1 MKKVMSLLLALVMAL
16 SLLPTAAWA
25 EGNEMAQEQEM
36 TAKEFIENSHAFT
49 WGEATYEWRFGALN
63 SPAGRMWHLYAAA
76 ESVSNDSLDG
86 WTDCGG
92 ESEPL
97 THLTEGTLEY
107 AAAAAMKNTW
117 ESLSDNA
124 AREVNQAEPNLV
136 WLADMMALEATA
148 YRVNEDVELAQTFL
162 NTNIKGIDGGSAT
175 LVPATN
181 VDDLMNAWYD
191 ADPSVRAALQKTVH
205 GAMVINGEEYTYNFT
220 QMLHRT
226 LNNNQGGDSGNQGG
240 NQGDQE
246 FEELKA
252 QLKNAGF
259 TAPQRAEITF
269 PEGLEQGV
277 DYDYTFQGTDL
288 RIVLKKKAND
298 GANWLKAVRCL
309 DDNSIGLTVRIDI
322 YGQSGDEYAE
332 TLNGNGGYEYIMGLT
347 QVNSKQFSGN
357 GEAPRTS
364 GGTSIATVN
373 RVDGLLT
380 IVPMADMNHHSFCVV
395 WGDENH
401 NVTRREMVNI
411 YITMEDGPFAVND
424 TYQQVSAISAE
435 RLANLITLDSEMEG
449 KWNVSYENGKILLV
463 AKETLENGNC
473 NIGELDWTKLAAP
486 EGGYTW
492 QGWKDKTGSGS
503 SSSQDAITFGCW
515 VQNGHC
521 NNNMIFQVTWKD
533 ADGRELVEELNILA
547 TSSGKPYYARVTL
560 GGKTAKAIDNL
571 GLDADKL
578 RDAGIHFTYDK
589 DLGYF
594 HAYYDKDRMPD
605 YDALVGTIITLMP
618 PEGAV
623 TFRRVH
629 EDGNGDPRCDNE
641 DMTQRTQGMLEN
653 EKLFRVEDGSEEA
666 VRARSIPLVE
676 TQEFGLD
683 GIRVCMSRTRN
694 YRSVTVAW
702 YDENGNVIGIDYVYG
717 QNDDFVQRTRL
728 KGVADVEGITDKN
741 ERGEVNAPVAV
752 GAEGA
757 ELICD
762 RYSQT
767 GDGRTQYFELTL
779 LRDSNKDGEK
789 TIYIPYGYFGL
800 RYEDIQDNL
809 NEQPEII
816 VHHYNADR
824 SGYKELKGRYTPQGI
839 AFDTKDFSPFTV
851 SLGGNQGG
859 EQGDF
864 EDAGDNVT
872 RYHLEDEGRV
882 CIIEGVNTS
891 IRQDIP
897 VELGIDWRR
906 SLGDVRV
913 IGIPVE
919 IVRALAQAGRNT
931 IVYGRYGIMTE
942 LTPTVLA
949 DIAGKLAKIPEN
961 ENNLLWIR
969 ADYRNCDAEQ
979 GNAYAFRCLLWLGE
993 DDRNVYVT
1001 PEGSVLRIGIDN
1013 SERLAA
1019 DGTKFVVYTPNQDDK
1034 LTTDNGL
1041 TVDYFKRTKAEF
1053 SDLYHDYEQFMVNT
1067 RSGGVFVVAPEE
1079 YKLQMEWPW
1088 PGLNGDNDG
1097 GDNIGEFQCWTDGKD
1112 WNGETDMR
1120 YMVIHSLRNM
1130 DGGQDVIELG
1140 VNWRSRDIGD
1150 VQNVGI
1156 TPEVLNEMAAAEK
1169 PVVLYGVWNVGM
1181 TIPAAAISDMAAKL
1195 TAMNQGKSENLAL
1208 LWLKVEYCNCD
1219 GPAGNAYAFCVRAYL
1234 GDTHYVLPENL
1245 NYTFRLD
1252 GQVNNYKAFTLYCPE
1267 DQDEVGTALVEQKND
1282 ISYTDERDQS
1292 GNNSWRVYE
1301 FTANHDGMFVIA
1313 PVDYSVKQN
1322 WPWYGVPLPRWHP
1335 SDEAIKPTQADAAL
1349 QALYDNDAFGENGF
1363 KFPVLDLDI
1372 HFTFP
1377 VELKEWKEGCGNDWD
1392 YRLIQEPAAG
1402 RVTIKVNLGS
1412 RDRWEKAVRNSN
1424 DGALSDG
1431 VFFGYYF
1438 GNSTNEKPMDYGFD
1452 WYGGGVEQIT
1462 SSFSLSENFEHTN
1475 ALHLAALNQKTANST
1490 MLTMSR
1496 EGENWWVILVM
1507 SDGKTSIANAAAKY
1521 ALQLKIEATE
1531 DVSII
1536 VGADNGVPADKE
1548 RIHVTGL
1555 HSDWTA
1561 IVPTDGSVFLR
1572 TIAGKNYD
1580 SAGTDNQNKIGTL
1593 TVDAPAGYTLKEWTS
1608 THEYEPGATNS
1619 APLQKDRFQTVKFLW
1634 GKDGA
1639 PDILE
1644 NVVVECQNSREVFFE
1659 LEEGNVKVKIPTEQE
1674 ILPAA
1679 KQRVLE
1685 DNGITVT
1692 YDESNGYFVTAVDA
1706 HKIKDIAQ
1714 LETKLTV
1721 PAPAGAVAYTAY
1733 FFGGDTNPTNWV
1745 GEMTK
1750 AKQAMDE
1757 ATPISI
1763 EKEGLPSIALIQLRE
1778 IPLENGITVY
1788 YAGTQMYDCR
1798 VIRWLDKDGKILEYS
1813 CIYGRNGDLSTAVD
1827 TKTVA
1832 QAPTTAVD
1840 VPTLVGAGELYC
1852 DITPQTKMDNQLFLL
1867 LRVSEGT
1874 EIGPDGVAIYLPY
1887 SDFGMTAE
1895 QGLALAALG
1904 IKPVVW
1910 HYLNESCTEKEII
1923 EGEYT
1928 AAGIKFVTHG
1938 FSPFLINAVQTAGG
1952 ETGGGETGG
1961 TGTGGGSTGGGSTG
1975 GSTGGGLSSGWS
1987 GPQGWTLKTSDKA
2000 ASATDYSG
2008 GIYGLTFK
2016 SSASF
2021 ASFRGVQVDGKTI
2034 AAKNYI
2040 AEAGSIEVYL
2050 KAVYLQTLKDG
2061 KHTVTILSSEGNVT
2075 MEFTVGG
2082 VNTSPT
2088 TGDMGVALYAVL
2100 ALSSI
2105 GGMAVLPRRR
2115 REK

>member
-124 AREVNQAEPNLV
+124 AQEVNQAEPNLV

-191 ADPSVRAALQKTVH
+191 AGPSVRAALQKTVH

-226 LNNNQGGDSGNQGG
+226 LNNNQGGDSGGDSGNQGG
-240 NQGDQE
+240 NQGNQE

-252 QLKNAGF
+252 RLKDAGF
-259 TAPQRAEITF
+259 KAPEPGKVQITF
-269 PEGLEQGV
+269 PEGLVRGV
-277 DYDYTFQGTDL
+277 DYEYTLEDTDL

-298 GANWLKAVRCL
+298 GANWLEAVRRL
-309 DDNSIGLTVRIDI
+309 DDNSIGLNVRIDI
-322 YGQSGDEYAE
+322 CGQSGDEYVE
-332 TLNGNGGYEYIMGLT
+332 TINGNGSYEYIMGLKE
-347 QVNSKQFSGN
+347 VNSKQFSGN
-357 GEAPRTS
+357 GRTS
-364 GGTSIATVN
+364 GGASIATVN

-395 WGDENH
+395 WGDANR

-435 RLANLITLDSEMEG
+435 RLKNLITLDTGMQD

-463 AKETLENGNC
+463 AREGALNEVSGNLTLGW
-473 NIGELDWTKLAAP
+473 LDWTKLTPP

-515 VQNGHC
+515 VQNGYC

-605 YDALVGTIITLMP
+605 YDALVGTLITLMP

-702 YDENGNVIGIDYVYG
+702 YDKNGNVIGIDYVYG

-728 KGVADVEGITDKN
+728 KGVAGVEGITDKN
-741 ERGEVNAPVAV
+741 ECGEVNAPVAV

-762 RYSQT
+762 RYPQA
-767 GDGRTQYFELTL
+767 GNNRTQYFELTL
-779 LRDSNKDGEK
+779 LQDSHQDSNK

-800 RYEDIQDNL
+800 RYEDIQGNL
-809 NEQPEII
+809 DKQPEII
-816 VHHYNADR
+816 VHHYNANR
-824 SGYKELKGRYTPQGI
+824 SRYDELKGRYTPQGI

-851 SLGGNQGG
+851 SLGGSQGG
-859 EQGDF
+859 EHSGVNLSNGPGRGMMISSGM
-864 EDAGDNVT
+864 EDGWLF
-872 RYHLEDEGRV
+872 YDEGW
-882 CIIEGVNTS
+882 GVQGEFVGPNH
-891 IRQDIP
+891 IP
-897 VELGIDWRR
+897 AFRLGMDHQWF
-906 SLGDVRV
+906 LL
-913 IGIPVE
+913 
-919 IVRALAQAGRNT
+919 AL
-931 IVYGRYGIMTE
+931 
-942 LTPTVLA
+942 
-949 DIAGKLAKIPEN
+949 
-961 ENNLLWIR
+961 ENNGSTTPPKLVFNRPEFCGNDVQIEYLGLSAAESYHVYAVDFAWQIDQECTVHGSI
-969 ADYRNCDAEQ
+969 DY
-979 GNAYAFRCLLWLGE
+979 GN
-993 DDRNVYVT
+993 
-1001 PEGSVLRIGIDN
+1001 GSRSDIDLIF
-1013 SERLAA
+1013 EPR
-1019 DGTKFVVYTPNQDDK
+1019 Y
-1034 LTTDNGL
+1034 
-1041 TVDYFKRTKAEF
+1041 
-1053 SDLYHDYEQFMVNT
+1053 
-1067 RSGGVFVVAPEE
+1067 
-1079 YKLQMEWPW
+1079 
-1088 PGLNGDNDG
+1088 
-1097 GDNIGEFQCWTDGKD
+1097 GDNIGEFECRTDGKD
-1112 WNGETDMR
+1112 WNGETDLR
-1120 YMVIHSLRNM
+1120 YMVIKSLCNM

-1140 VNWRSRDIGD
+1140 VNWRSREIGD

-1169 PVVLYGVWNVGM
+1169 SVVLYGAWNVGM
-1181 TIPAAAISDMAAKL
+1181 TIPAAAVSDMAAKL
-1195 TAMNQGKSENLAL
+1195 TAMNQGKSENPAL

-1252 GQVNNYKAFTLYCPE
+1252 GQVNNYEAFTLYCPE
-1267 DQDEVGTALVEQKND
+1267 DQDEVGTALVEQKNN

-1292 GNNSWRVYE
+1292 SDDSWRVYE
-1301 FTANHDGMFVIA
+1301 FAANHDGMFVIA

-1392 YRLIQEPAAG
+1392 YRLIEEPSAG
-1402 RVTIKVNLGS
+1402 RITIKVNMGS
-1412 RDRWEKAVRNSN
+1412 RDRWENAVRNSN

-1496 EGENWWVILVM
+1496 EGENWGIILVM
-1507 SDGKTSIANAAAKY
+1507 NNEETSIANAAAKY

-1548 RIHVTGL
+1548 RIHVAGL
-1555 HSDWTA
+1555 HSDWKA
-1561 IVPTDGSVFLR
+1561 LVPADGSVFLR

-1608 THEYEPGATNS
+1608 THERGAGTTS
-1619 APLQKDRFQTVKFLW
+1619 SVPLQKDYFQTVKFLW
-1634 GKDGA
+1634 VKAGA

-1659 LEEGNVKVKIPTEQE
+1659 LEEGNVNVRIPTEQE

-1685 DNGITVT
+1685 DNGISVT
-1692 YDESNGYFVTAVDA
+1692 YDESNGYFVTAVDTR
-1706 HKIKDIAQ
+1706 KIKDVAQ
-1714 LETKLTV
+1714 LRAGMTL
-1721 PAPAGAVAYTAY
+1721 PAPEGAVAYKCYT
-1733 FFGGDTNPTNWV
+1733 FGGNGNPANAI
-1745 GEMTK
+1745 GEMDK
-1750 AKQAMDE
+1750 AKEVLAKADPALISE
-1757 ATPISI
+1757 A
-1763 EKEGLPSIALIQLRE
+1763 GLPSVDLIWLRDVK
-1778 IPLENGITVY
+1778 LENGITVY
-1788 YAGTQMYDCR
+1788 YAGAQMYDSTI
-1798 VIRWLDKDGKILEYS
+1798 VQWLDEDGNILEYS
-1813 CIYGRNGDLSTAVD
+1813 CIYGRNGALSTAVD

-1867 LRVSEGT
+1867 LRVGEGT

-1928 AAGIKFVTHG
+1928 AAGIRFVTKS

-1952 ETGGGETGG
+1952 NT
-1961 TGTGGGSTGGGSTG
+1961 GGSTGGGSTG
-1975 GSTGGGLSSGWS
+1975 GGTGTGGGNTGGGSSGGGSTGGGSSSGWS

-2021 ASFRGVQVDGKTI
+2021 ASFQGVQVDGKTI

-2100 ALSSI
+2100 ALGSI

>member
-63 SPAGRMWHLYAAA
+63 SPAGGMWHLYAAA

-107 AAAAAMKNTW
+107 AAAAAMKITW

-124 AREVNQAEPNLV
+124 AQEVNQAEPNLV

-148 YRVNEDVELAQTFL
+148 YRVNEDVELAQKFL

-191 ADPSVRAALQKTVH
+191 AGPSVRAALQKTVH

-226 LNNNQGGDSGNQGG
+226 LNNNQGGDSGNQGEHSF
-240 NQGDQE
+240 DAE
-246 FEELKA
+246 TK
-252 QLKNAGF
+252 QLVDSGF
-259 TAPQRAEITF
+259 TAPKNVQISF
-269 PEGLEQGV
+269 PNGLERDV
-277 DYDYTFQGTDL
+277 DYDYTLEGMDL
-288 RIVLKKKAND
+288 RIVLRKTNG
-298 GANWLKAVRCL
+298 GANWIKAA
-309 DDNSIGLTVRIDI
+309 NSMEPGRIGLDMQIDVQ
-322 YGQSGDEYAE
+322 GEAGDEYAA
-332 TLNGNGGYEYIMGLT
+332 TVNGNGGFDYIMNLKK
-347 QVNSKQFSGN
+347 V
-357 GEAPRTS
+357 TS
-364 GGTSIATVN
+364 REFYWRDGKPCTGGGANIGSVN

-380 IVPMADMNHHSFCVV
+380 VVATADMNHHRFCVV
-395 WGDENH
+395 WGDQDGTITH
-401 NVTRREMVNI
+401 KEMVNI
-411 YITMEDGPFAVND
+411 YITMENGPFAVNAA
-424 TYQQVSAISAE
+424 YQQASAIPAE
-435 RLANLITLDSEMEG
+435 RLSSLVKQDEAMAE
-449 KWNVSYENGKILLV
+449 KWTVSCENGKLLL
-463 AKETLENGNC
+463 TPRDSLEDDNYC
-473 NIGELDWTKLAAP
+473 IGKLDWTKLAAP
-486 EGGYTW
+486 ESGYTLE
-492 QGWKDKTGSGS
+492 GWRRTDGNGSEGNGKI
-503 SSSQDAITFGCW
+503 ATPVYCRIENGC
-515 VQNGHC
+515 C
-521 NNNMIFQVTWKD
+521 YNNMIFQVTWKD

-560 GGKTAKAIDNL
+560 GGKTAKAIGNL

-578 RDAGIHFTYDK
+578 RGAGIHFTYDK

-605 YDALVGTIITLMP
+605 YDALVGTRITLTP

-629 EDGNGDPRCDNE
+629 EDGNGDPRCGNE
-641 DMTQRTQGMLEN
+641 DMTQRTQGILEN

-666 VRARSIPLVE
+666 VQARSIQLVQV
-676 TQEFGLD
+676 QEIRVD
-683 GIRVCMSRTRN
+683 GIRVCVSRTKN

-702 YDENGNVIGIDYVYG
+702 YDENGEVIGIDYVYG

-741 ERGEVNAPVAV
+741 ECGEVNAPVAV

-762 RYSQT
+762 RYPQA
-767 GDGRTQYFELTL
+767 GNNRTQYFELTL

-800 RYEDIQDNL
+800 RYEDIEGNL
-809 NEQPEII
+809 DEQPEII

-824 SGYKELKGRYTPQGI
+824 SDYEELKGRYTPQGI

-851 SLGGNQGG
+851 SLGGSQGG
-859 EQGDF
+859 EHSGVMLSNGPGRGMMISSGM
-864 EDAGDNVT
+864 EDGWLF
-872 RYHLEDEGRV
+872 YDEGW
-882 CIIEGVNTS
+882 GVQGEFVGPNH
-891 IRQDIP
+891 IP
-897 VELGIDWRR
+897 AFRLGMDNQWFLLALENNGSGKQPALTFDRP
-906 SLGDVRV
+906 DFCENN
-913 IGIPVE
+913 VE
-919 IVRALAQAGRNT
+919 IKYLGTSAGESFHVFEVDFRGQIDRACNVGGHIN
-931 IVYGRYGIMTE
+931 YGNGSRSDIDLIFEPRY
-942 LTPTVLA
+942 
-949 DIAGKLAKIPEN
+949 
-961 ENNLLWIR
+961 
-969 ADYRNCDAEQ
+969 
-979 GNAYAFRCLLWLGE
+979 
-993 DDRNVYVT
+993 
-1001 PEGSVLRIGIDN
+1001 
-1013 SERLAA
+1013 
-1019 DGTKFVVYTPNQDDK
+1019 
-1034 LTTDNGL
+1034 
-1041 TVDYFKRTKAEF
+1041 
-1053 SDLYHDYEQFMVNT
+1053 
-1067 RSGGVFVVAPEE
+1067 
-1079 YKLQMEWPW
+1079 
-1088 PGLNGDNDG
+1088 
-1097 GDNIGEFQCWTDGKD
+1097 GDNIGEFECWTDGKD

-1140 VNWRSRDIGD
+1140 VDWRHDETGGA

-1156 TPEVLNEMAAAEK
+1156 TPEVLNEMAKANK
-1169 PVVLYGVWNVGM
+1169 PVVLYGAWNVGM
-1181 TIPAAAISDMAAKL
+1181 TIPAAAVSDMAAKL

-1267 DQDEVGTALVEQKND
+1267 DQDEVGTALVEQKNN

-1292 GNNSWRVYE
+1292 SDDSWRVYE
-1301 FTANHDGMFVIA
+1301 FAANHDGMFVIA
-1313 PVDYSVKQN
+1313 PKVYDVKQN
-1322 WPWYGVPLPRWHP
+1322 WPWNGVPLPRWHP

-1363 KFPVLDLDI
+1363 KFPVLDEDI

-1377 VELKEWKEGCGNDWD
+1377 VELKEWEEGCGDDWD

-1424 DGALSDG
+1424 DSALSDG

-1438 GNSTNEKPMDYGFD
+1438 GNSTNEKPMNYGFD

-1496 EGENWWVILVM
+1496 EGENWGIILVM
-1507 SDGKTSIANAAAKY
+1507 NNEETSIANAAAKY

-1536 VGADNGVPADKE
+1536 VGADNGVPVAKE
-1548 RIHVTGL
+1548 RIHVTDL
-1555 HSDWTA
+1555 HGDWTA

-1572 TIAGKNYD
+1572 TVAGKDLD
-1580 SAGTDNQNKIGTL
+1580 SAGTYDQNKIGTL
-1593 TVDAPAGYTLKEWTS
+1593 TVDAPAGYTLKYWTS
-1608 THEYEPGATNS
+1608 THEYEPGATNA

-1659 LEEGNVKVKIPTEQE
+1659 LEEGNIKVKKPTEQE

-1679 KQRVLE
+1679 KKQVLE
-1685 DNGITVT
+1685 DNGISVT

-1706 HKIKDIAQ
+1706 HKIKDVAQ
-1714 LETKLTV
+1714 LRAGMTL
-1721 PAPAGAVAYTAY
+1721 PAPEGAVAYKCYT
-1733 FFGGDTNPTNWV
+1733 FGGNGNPANAI
-1745 GEMTK
+1745 GEMDK
-1750 AKQAMDE
+1750 ARNAMD
-1757 ATPISI
+1757 ATTPISI
-1763 EKEGLPSIALIQLRE
+1763 EEKGLPSVELIQLRE
-1778 IPLENGITVY
+1778 VELENGMKVY
-1788 YAGTQMYDCR
+1788 YAGSQMYNCMI
-1798 VIRWLDKDGKILEYS
+1798 VRWLDEGGNILEYS
-1813 CIYGRNGDLSTAVD
+1813 CIYGRNGNLSTAVD
-1827 TKTVA
+1827 TNTVT

-1840 VPTLVGAGELYC
+1840 VPTLVGEGKLYC
-1852 DITPQTKMDNQLFLL
+1852 DITPQTKMDNQMFLL
-1867 LRVSEGT
+1867 LRVGEGT

-1952 ETGGGETGG
+1952 ETGGG
-1961 TGTGGGSTGGGSTG
+1961 STG
-1975 GSTGGGLSSGWS
+1975 GSTGGGSSSGWS

-2100 ALSSI
+2100 ALGSI

>member
-605 YDALVGTIITLMP
+605 YDALVGTLITLMP

-702 YDENGNVIGIDYVYG
+702 YDETGNVIGIDYVYG

-728 KGVADVEGITDKN
+728 KGVAGVEGITDKN
-741 ERGEVNAPVAV
+741 ECGEVNAPVAV

-762 RYSQT
+762 RYPQA
-767 GDGRTQYFELTL
+767 GNNRTQYFELTL
-779 LRDSNKDGEK
+779 LRDSNKNGEK

-800 RYEDIQDNL
+800 RYEDIEGNL
-809 NEQPEII
+809 DEQPEII

-824 SGYKELKGRYTPQGI
+824 SDYEELKGRYTPQGI

-851 SLGGNQGG
+851 SLGGNQGKHSGVMLSNGPGRGILFSSGMDREGWLCYDKGWGVQG
-859 EQGDF
+859 EHVGPNGSIPAFRLGMDNQWFLLALENNGSTTPPKLVFNRPEFCGNDVQIKYLGTS
-864 EDAGDNVT
+864 AGDSFHVFEVDFRGQIDRACNVGGHIN
-872 RYHLEDEGRV
+872 YGNGNESD
-882 CIIEGVNTS
+882 
-891 IRQDIP
+891 
-897 VELGIDWRR
+897 VELIF
-906 SLGDVRV
+906 
-913 IGIPVE
+913 E
-919 IVRALAQAGRNT
+919 Q
-931 IVYGRYGIMTE
+931 RY
-942 LTPTVLA
+942 
-949 DIAGKLAKIPEN
+949 
-961 ENNLLWIR
+961 
-969 ADYRNCDAEQ
+969 
-979 GNAYAFRCLLWLGE
+979 
-993 DDRNVYVT
+993 
-1001 PEGSVLRIGIDN
+1001 
-1013 SERLAA
+1013 
-1019 DGTKFVVYTPNQDDK
+1019 
-1034 LTTDNGL
+1034 
-1041 TVDYFKRTKAEF
+1041 
-1053 SDLYHDYEQFMVNT
+1053 
-1067 RSGGVFVVAPEE
+1067 
-1079 YKLQMEWPW
+1079 
-1088 PGLNGDNDG
+1088 

-1130 DGGQDVIELG
+1130 DDGRKFIELG
-1140 VNWRSRDIGD
+1140 VNWRSREIGD

-1169 PVVLYGVWNVGM
+1169 SVVLYGAWNVGM
-1181 TIPAAAISDMAAKL
+1181 TIPAAAVSDMAAKL
-1195 TAMNQGKSENLAL
+1195 TAMNQGKSENPAL

-1252 GQVNNYKAFTLYCPE
+1252 GQVNNYEAFTLYCPE
-1267 DQDEVGTALVEQKND
+1267 DQDEVGTALVEQKNN

-1292 GNNSWRVYE
+1292 SDDSWRVYE
-1301 FTANHDGMFVIA
+1301 FAANHDGMFVIA

-1392 YRLIQEPAAG
+1392 YRLIEEPSAG
-1402 RVTIKVNLGS
+1402 RITIKVNMGS
-1412 RDRWEKAVRNSN
+1412 RDRWENAVRNSN

-1496 EGENWWVILVM
+1496 EGENWGIILVM
-1507 SDGKTSIANAAAKY
+1507 NNKETSIANAAAKY

-1572 TIAGKNYD
+1572 AKEGKD
-1580 SAGTDNQNKIGTL
+1580 FSSAGTDSQNKIGTL
-1593 TVDAPAGYTLKEWTS
+1593 TVDAPAGYTLKYWTS
-1608 THEYEPGATNS
+1608 THEYEPGATNA

-1659 LEEGNVKVKIPTEQE
+1659 LEEGNIKVKKPTEQE

-1679 KQRVLE
+1679 KRQVLE
-1685 DNGITVT
+1685 DNGISVK
-1692 YDESNGYFVTAVDA
+1692 YDEALGYFVTAVDTR
-1706 HKIKDIAQ
+1706 KIKDVAQ
-1714 LETKLTV
+1714 LRAGMTL
-1721 PAPAGAVAYTAY
+1721 PAPEGAVAYKCYT
-1733 FFGGDTNPTNWV
+1733 FGGNGNPANAI
-1745 GEMTK
+1745 GEMDK
-1750 AKQAMDE
+1750 AKEVLAKADPALISE
-1757 ATPISI
+1757 A
-1763 EKEGLPSIALIQLRE
+1763 GLPSVDLIWLRDVK
-1778 IPLENGITVY
+1778 LENGITVY
-1788 YAGTQMYDCR
+1788 YAGAQMYDST
-1798 VIRWLDKDGKILEYS
+1798 IIQWLDKDGNILEYS
-1813 CIYGRNGDLSTAVD
+1813 CIYGRNGALSTAVD

-1867 LRVSEGT
+1867 LRVGEGT
-1874 EIGPDGVAIYLPY
+1874 KIGPDGVAIYLPY

-1895 QGLALAALG
+1895 RGLALAALG

-1928 AAGIKFVTHG
+1928 AAGIRFVTKS

-1961 TGTGGGSTGGGSTG
+1961 GTGTGGGSTGGGTGTGGGNTGGGETGGGTGTGSGTGTGGGSTG
-1975 GSTGGGLSSGWS
+1975 GSTGGGSSSGWF

-2100 ALSSI
+2100 ALGSI

>member
-124 AREVNQAEPNLV
+124 AQEVNQAEPNLV

-162 NTNIKGIDGGSAT
+162 NTNIKSIDGGSAT

-181 VDDLMNAWYD
+181 VDGLMNAWYD

-226 LNNNQGGDSGNQGG
+226 LNNNQGGDSGNQGEHSF
-240 NQGDQE
+240 DAE
-246 FEELKA
+246 TKL
-252 QLKNAGF
+252 LVDSGF
-259 TAPQRAEITF
+259 TAPKNVQISF
-269 PEGLEQGV
+269 PNGLERGV
-277 DYDYTFQGTDL
+277 DYDYTLEGMDL
-288 RIVLKKKAND
+288 RIVLRKTNG
-298 GANWLKAVRCL
+298 GANWIKAA
-309 DDNSIGLTVRIDI
+309 NSMETGRIGLDMQIDVQ
-322 YGQSGDEYAE
+322 GEAGDEYAA
-332 TLNGNGGYEYIMGLT
+332 TVNGNGGFDYIMNLEK
-347 QVNSKQFSGN
+347 V
-357 GEAPRTS
+357 TS
-364 GGTSIATVN
+364 REFYWRDGKPCTGGGANIGSVN

-380 IVPMADMNHHSFCVV
+380 VVATADMNHHRFCVV
-395 WGDENH
+395 WGDQNGTITH
-401 NVTRREMVNI
+401 KEMVNI
-411 YITMEDGPFAVND
+411 YITMENGPFAVNAA
-424 TYQQVSAISAE
+424 YQQASAIPAE
-435 RLANLITLDSEMEG
+435 RSSSLVKLDEAMAE
-449 KWNVSYENGKILLV
+449 KWTVSCENGKILLV
-463 AKETLENGNC
+463 AKETLENGDC
-473 NIGELDWTKLAAP
+473 NIGELDWTKLTAP
-486 EGGYTW
+486 ESGYTLE
-492 QGWKDKTGSGS
+492 GWKRTDGDSSTGNGNAS
-503 SSSQDAITFGCW
+503 TPVYCRVENGC
-515 VQNGHC
+515 C
-521 NNNMIFQVTWKD
+521 YNNMIFQVTWKH

-571 GLDADKL
+571 GLDANKL

-605 YDALVGTIITLMP
+605 YDALVGTLITLMP

-653 EKLFRVEDGSEEA
+653 EKLFCVEDGSEEA

-702 YDENGNVIGIDYVYG
+702 YDKNGNVIGIDYVYG

-728 KGVADVEGITDKN
+728 KGVANVEGITDKN
-741 ERGEVNAPVAV
+741 EWGEVNAPVAV
-752 GAEGA
+752 GAKGA

-762 RYSQT
+762 RYPQA
-767 GDGRTQYFELTL
+767 GNNRTQYFELTL
-779 LRDSNKDGEK
+779 LQDSNKDGEK

-800 RYEDIQDNL
+800 RYEDIEGNL
-809 NEQPEII
+809 DEQPEII
-816 VHHYNADR
+816 VHHYNANR
-824 SGYKELKGRYTPQGI
+824 SRYDELKGRYTPQGI

-851 SLGGNQGG
+851 SLGGNQGKHSG
-859 EQGDF
+859 VMLSNGPGRGMMISSGM
-864 EDAGDNVT
+864 EDGWLF
-872 RYHLEDEGRV
+872 YDEGW
-882 CIIEGVNTS
+882 GVQGEFVGPNH
-891 IRQDIP
+891 IP
-897 VELGIDWRR
+897 AFRLGMDNQRF
-906 SLGDVRV
+906 LL
-913 IGIPVE
+913 
-919 IVRALAQAGRNT
+919 ALANNGSDKQPTLTFDRPEFCGNDVQIEYLGLSAAENYH
-931 IVYGRYGIMTE
+931 VYAVDFAWQIDQECTVHGNIDYGNGSRSDIDLIFEPRY
-942 LTPTVLA
+942 
-949 DIAGKLAKIPEN
+949 
-961 ENNLLWIR
+961 
-969 ADYRNCDAEQ
+969 
-979 GNAYAFRCLLWLGE
+979 
-993 DDRNVYVT
+993 
-1001 PEGSVLRIGIDN
+1001 
-1013 SERLAA
+1013 
-1019 DGTKFVVYTPNQDDK
+1019 
-1034 LTTDNGL
+1034 
-1041 TVDYFKRTKAEF
+1041 
-1053 SDLYHDYEQFMVNT
+1053 
-1067 RSGGVFVVAPEE
+1067 
-1079 YKLQMEWPW
+1079 
-1088 PGLNGDNDG
+1088 
-1097 GDNIGEFQCWTDGKD
+1097 GDNIGEFQCRTDGKD
-1112 WNGETDMR
+1112 WNGETDLR

-1130 DGGQDVIELG
+1130 DDDWKFIELG
-1140 VNWRSRDIGD
+1140 VDWRHDETGGA

-1156 TPEVLNEMAAAEK
+1156 TPEVLNEMAEANK
-1169 PVVLYGVWNVGM
+1169 PVVLYGAWKVGM
-1181 TIPAAAISDMAAKL
+1181 TIPAAAVSDMAAKL
-1195 TAMNQGKSENLAL
+1195 TAMNQGKSENPAL

-1245 NYTFRLD
+1245 NYTFRLN
-1252 GQVNNYKAFTLYCPE
+1252 GQVNNYEAFTLYCPE
-1267 DQDEVGTALVEQKND
+1267 DQDEVGTALVEQEND
-1282 ISYTDERDQS
+1282 ISYTDERGQS
-1292 GNNSWRVYE
+1292 SDDSRRVYE
-1301 FTANHDGMFVIA
+1301 FAANHDGMFVIA
-1313 PVDYSVKQN
+1313 PKVFDVKQN

-1335 SDEAIKPTQADAAL
+1335 SDEAIKPTRADETL

-1363 KFPVLDLDI
+1363 KFPVLDEDI

-1377 VELKEWKEGCGNDWD
+1377 VELKEWEEGCGDDWD

-1412 RDRWEKAVRNSN
+1412 RDRWERAVRNSN
-1424 DGALSDG
+1424 DSALSDG
-1431 VFFGYYF
+1431 VFFRYYF
-1438 GNSTNEKPMDYGFD
+1438 GNSDYQKPMNCGFD
-1452 WYGGGVEQIT
+1452 WYGGSAEVMRPTYELT
-1462 SSFSLSENFEHTN
+1462 ENYSHSN
-1475 ALHLAALNQKTANST
+1475 GIHLAALNQQTANST

-1496 EGENWWVILVM
+1496 AGERWQIILIM
-1507 SDGKTSIANAAAKY
+1507 DDHGTNIAGAAVKY
-1521 ALQLKIEATE
+1521 AFQLKIEATE

-1536 VGADNGVPADKE
+1536 MGADNGVPADNQ

-1561 IVPTDGSVFLR
+1561 LVPADGSVFLR

-1608 THEYEPGATNS
+1608 THERGAGTTNS
-1619 APLQKDRFQTVKFLW
+1619 VPLQKDYFQTVKFLW
-1634 GKDGA
+1634 VKAGA

-1644 NVVVECQNSREVFFE
+1644 NVVVECQNNKEVFFE
-1659 LEEGNVKVKIPTEQE
+1659 LEEGNVKVKIPTEQG

-1685 DNGITVT
+1685 DNGVTVT

-1706 HKIKDIAQ
+1706 HEIKDIAQ

-1721 PAPAGAVAYTAY
+1721 PAPRGAVAYKYYT
-1733 FFGGDTNPTNWV
+1733 FGGNGNPANAI
-1745 GEMTK
+1745 GEMDK
-1750 AKQAMDE
+1750 ARNAMD
-1757 ATPISI
+1757 ATTPISI
-1763 EKEGLPSIALIQLRE
+1763 EEKGLPSVELIQLRE
-1778 IPLENGITVY
+1778 VELENGMKVY
-1788 YAGTQMYDCR
+1788 YAGSQMYNCM
-1798 VIRWLDKDGKILEYS
+1798 VVRWLDEGGNILEYS
-1813 CIYGRNGDLSTAVD
+1813 CIYGRNGNLSTAVD
-1827 TKTVA
+1827 TNTVT

-1840 VPTLVGAGELYC
+1840 VPTLVGKGELYC
-1852 DITPQTKMDNQLFLL
+1852 DITPQTKMDNQMFLL
-1867 LRVSEGT
+1867 LRVGEGT
-1874 EIGPDGVAIYLPY
+1874 EIGPDGVVIYLPY

-1928 AAGIKFVTHG
+1928 AAGIRFVTKS

-1952 ETGGGETGG
+1952 ETGGGST
-1961 TGTGGGSTGGGSTG
+1961 GGSTGGGSTG
-1975 GSTGGGLSSGWS
+1975 GSTGGGSSSGWS

-2100 ALSSI
+2100 ALGSI

>member
-36 TAKEFIENSHAFT
+36 TAKEFIESSHAFT

-107 AAAAAMKNTW
+107 AAAAAMKKTW

-124 AREVNQAEPNLV
+124 AQEVNQAEPNLV

-148 YRVNEDVELAQTFL
+148 YRVNGDVELAQTFL

-181 VDDLMNAWYD
+181 VDGLMNAWYE

-226 LNNNQGGDSGNQGG
+226 LNNNQGGGSGGGSGNQGG

-246 FEELKA
+246 FEKLKA
-252 QLKNAGF
+252 QLKDAGF
-259 TAPQRAEITF
+259 KAPEPGKVQITF
-269 PEGLEQGV
+269 PEGLVRGV
-277 DYDYTFQGTDL
+277 DYEYTLQDTDL
-288 RIVLKKKAND
+288 RIILKKKAND
-298 GANWLKAVRCL
+298 GKNWLEAVRRL

-332 TLNGNGGYEYIMGLT
+332 TLNGNGGYEYIMGLKE
-347 QVNSKQFSGN
+347 VNSKQFSGN
-357 GEAPRTS
+357 GRTS
-364 GGTSIATVN
+364 GGASIATVN

-395 WGDENH
+395 WGDANH
-401 NVTRREMVNI
+401 NVTRKEMVNI

-435 RLANLITLDSEMEG
+435 RLKNLITLDTGMQD

-463 AKETLENGNC
+463 AREGALNEVSGNLTLGW
-473 NIGELDWTKLAAP
+473 LDWTKLTAP
-486 EGGYTW
+486 ESGYEW
-492 QGWKDKTGSGS
+492 QGWKDRTGSGS
-503 SSSQDAITFGCW
+503 SPSQDAITFGCW
-515 VQNGHC
+515 VQNGYC

-533 ADGRELVEELNILA
+533 KTTGRTLVEELNILA
-547 TSSGKPYYARVTL
+547 TSSGKPYYAGVTL
-560 GGKTAKAIDNL
+560 DGKTAQAIDSL
-571 GLDADKL
+571 GLDKTALNK
-578 RDAGIHFTYDK
+578 AGIQFTYDAE
-589 DLGYF
+589 LGYF

-605 YDALVGTIITLMP
+605 YDALVGTLITLTP

-623 TFRRVH
+623 RFRRVN
-629 EDGNGDPRCDNE
+629 EDGNGDPRCGDA
-641 DMTQRTQGMLEN
+641 DMTRRTQGMLEN
-653 EKLFRVEDGSEEA
+653 EAAFSVDDKSGEA
-666 VRARSIPLVE
+666 LWARSIPLVG

-694 YRSVTVAW
+694 YRSITVAW
-702 YDENGNVIGIDYVYG
+702 YDKDNKVIGIDYVYG

-728 KGVADVEGITDKN
+728 KGVADVDGITDKN

-752 GAEGA
+752 GAAGA

-762 RYSQT
+762 RYPQT

-779 LRDSNKDGEK
+779 LRDGNKERDK

-824 SGYKELKGRYTPQGI
+824 SGYKEFEGRYTPQGI

-851 SLGGNQGG
+851 SLGGSQGG
-859 EQGDF
+859 EHSGVMLSNGPGRGMMISSGMDREGWLF
-864 EDAGDNVT
+864 
-872 RYHLEDEGRV
+872 YDEGW
-882 CIIEGVNTS
+882 GVQGEFVGPNH
-891 IRQDIP
+891 IP
-897 VELGIDWRR
+897 AFRLGMDNQWF
-906 SLGDVRV
+906 LL
-913 IGIPVE
+913 
-919 IVRALAQAGRNT
+919 AL
-931 IVYGRYGIMTE
+931 
-942 LTPTVLA
+942 
-949 DIAGKLAKIPEN
+949 
-961 ENNLLWIR
+961 ENNGSGKQPALTFDRPDFCENDVQIEYLGLSAAESYHVYAVDFAWQIDQECTVHGNI
-969 ADYRNCDAEQ
+969 DY
-979 GNAYAFRCLLWLGE
+979 GN
-993 DDRNVYVT
+993 
-1001 PEGSVLRIGIDN
+1001 GSRSDIDLIF
-1013 SERLAA
+1013 EPR
-1019 DGTKFVVYTPNQDDK
+1019 Y
-1034 LTTDNGL
+1034 
-1041 TVDYFKRTKAEF
+1041 
-1053 SDLYHDYEQFMVNT
+1053 
-1067 RSGGVFVVAPEE
+1067 
-1079 YKLQMEWPW
+1079 
-1088 PGLNGDNDG
+1088 
-1097 GDNIGEFQCWTDGKD
+1097 GDNIGEFQCRTDGKD
-1112 WNGETDMR
+1112 WNGETDLR

-1130 DGGQDVIELG
+1130 GGGQDAIELG
-1140 VNWRSRDIGD
+1140 VNWRSREIGD

-1156 TPEVLNEMAAAEK
+1156 TPGVLNEMAAAEK
-1169 PVVLYGVWNVGM
+1169 SVVLYGAWNVGM
-1181 TIPAAAISDMAAKL
+1181 TIPAAAVSDMAAKL
-1195 TAMNQGKSENLAL
+1195 TAMNQGKSENPAL

-1267 DQDEVGTALVEQKND
+1267 DQDEVSTALVEQEND
-1282 ISYTDERDQS
+1282 ISYTDERGQS
-1292 GNNSWRVYE
+1292 SDDSWRVYE
-1301 FTANHDGMFVIA
+1301 FAANHDGMFVIA
-1313 PVDYSVKQN
+1313 PVDYHMSQS
-1322 WPWYGVPLPRWHP
+1322 WPWWGVPTPTWHP
-1335 SDEAIKPTQADAAL
+1335 SDKAIKPTQADAAL
-1349 QALYDNDAFGENGF
+1349 QALYDDDAFGENGF
-1363 KFPVLDLDI
+1363 KFPVLDEDI
-1372 HFTFP
+1372 HFIFP
-1377 VELKEWKEGCGNDWD
+1377 VELKAWKEGCGNDWD
-1392 YRLIQEPAAG
+1392 YRLIQEPSAG

-1412 RDRWEKAVRNSN
+1412 RDRWENAVRNSN

-1475 ALHLAALNQKTANST
+1475 ALHLATLNQKTANST

-1496 EGENWWVILVM
+1496 EGENWGIILVM
-1507 SDGKTSIANAAAKY
+1507 NNKETSIANAAAKY

-1548 RIHVTGL
+1548 RIHVTDL
-1555 HSDWTA
+1555 HGDWTA

-1572 TIAGKNYD
+1572 TVAGKDID
-1580 SAGTDNQNKIGTL
+1580 SAGTYNDSNKLGEL
-1593 TVDAPAGYTLKEWTS
+1593 TVDAPDGYTLKYWTS
-1608 THEYEPGATNS
+1608 THEYGKGTTNP
-1619 APLQKDRFQTVKFLW
+1619 APLQKDYFQTVKFLW
-1634 GKDGA
+1634 VKPGA

-1644 NVVVECQNSREVFFE
+1644 NVVVECQNNKEVFFD
-1659 LEEGNVKVKIPTEQE
+1659 LEKDGYKVTIPKEQQV
-1674 ILPAA
+1674 LSDA
-1679 KQRVLE
+1679 KQQVLE

-1721 PAPAGAVAYTAY
+1721 PAPAGAVAYKYYT
-1733 FFGGDTNPTNWV
+1733 FGGDTNPTNWV

-1798 VIRWLDKDGKILEYS
+1798 VIRWLDKDGNILEYS
-1813 CIYGRNGDLSTAVD
+1813 CIYGRNGNLSTAVD
-1827 TKTVA
+1827 TNTVT

-1840 VPTLVGAGELYC
+1840 VPTLVGEGELYC
-1852 DITPQTKMDNQLFLL
+1852 DITPQTKMDNQMFLL
-1867 LRVSEGT
+1867 LRVGEGT

-1952 ETGGGETGG
+1952 ETGGG
-1961 TGTGGGSTGGGSTG
+1961 STGGGS
-1975 GSTGGGLSSGWS
+1975 SSGWS

-2021 ASFRGVQVDGKTI
+2021 ASFQGVQVDGKTI

-2100 ALSSI
+2100 ALGSI

>member
-36 TAKEFIENSHAFT
+36 TAKEFIESSHAFT

-117 ESLSDNA
+117 ESLSGNA
-124 AREVNQAEPNLV
+124 AQKVNQAEPNLV

-148 YRVNEDVELAQTFL
+148 YRVNEDVERAQTFL
-162 NTNIKGIDGGSAT
+162 NTYIKGIDGGSAT

-181 VDDLMNAWYD
+181 VDDLMNAWYE

-252 QLKNAGF
+252 RLKDAGF
-259 TAPQRAEITF
+259 TAPKEVDISF
-269 PEGLEQGV
+269 PEGLVRGV
-277 DYDYTFQGTDL
+277 DYEYTLEDTDL

-298 GANWLKAVRCL
+298 GANWLEAVRRL
-309 DDNSIGLTVRIDI
+309 DDNSIGLNVQIDI
-322 YGQSGDEYAE
+322 CGQSGDEYVE
-332 TLNGNGGYEYIMGLT
+332 TINGNGSYEYIMGLKE
-347 QVNSKQFSGN
+347 VNSKQFSGN
-357 GEAPRTS
+357 GRTS
-364 GGTSIATVN
+364 GGASIATVN

-395 WGDENH
+395 WGDANH

-435 RLANLITLDSEMEG
+435 RLKNLITLDTGMQD
-449 KWNVSYENGKILLV
+449 KWAVSHENGKILLV
-463 AKETLENGNC
+463 AREGALNEVSGNLTLGR
-473 NIGELDWTKLAAP
+473 LDWTKLTAP
-486 EGGYTW
+486 ESGYAW

-503 SSSQDAITFGCW
+503 SLSQDAITFGCW

-547 TSSGKPYYARVTL
+547 TSSGKPYYAGVTL
-560 GGKTAKAIDNL
+560 GGKTAKAIGDL
-571 GLDADKL
+571 GLDAGKL

-589 DLGYF
+589 ELGYF
-594 HAYYDKDRMPD
+594 HASYEKGRMPD
-605 YDALVGTIITLMP
+605 YDALVGTLITLMP

-653 EKLFRVEDGSEEA
+653 EKLFHVEDGSEEA

-728 KGVADVEGITDKN
+728 EGVAKVDGITDKN

-762 RYSQT
+762 RYPQT

-779 LRDSNKDGEK
+779 LRDGNKEGEK

-800 RYEDIQDNL
+800 RYEDIKDNL

-824 SGYKELKGRYTPQGI
+824 SGYKELEGRYTPQGI
-839 AFDTKDFSPFTV
+839 AFDTQDFSPFTV
-851 SLGGNQGG
+851 SLGGNQGKHVG
-859 EQGDF
+859 VMLSNGPGRGMMISSGM
-864 EDAGDNVT
+864 EDGWLF
-872 RYHLEDEGRV
+872 YDEGW
-882 CIIEGVNTS
+882 GV
-891 IRQDIP
+891 QGEHVGPDHIP
-897 VELGIDWRR
+897 AFRLGMDHQWF
-906 SLGDVRV
+906 LL
-913 IGIPVE
+913 
-919 IVRALAQAGRNT
+919 AL
-931 IVYGRYGIMTE
+931 
-942 LTPTVLA
+942 
-949 DIAGKLAKIPEN
+949 
-961 ENNLLWIR
+961 ENNGSTTPPKLVFNRPEFCGNDVQIEYLGLSAAESYHVYAVDFAWQIDQECTVHGNI
-969 ADYRNCDAEQ
+969 DY
-979 GNAYAFRCLLWLGE
+979 GN
-993 DDRNVYVT
+993 
-1001 PEGSVLRIGIDN
+1001 GSRSDIDLIF
-1013 SERLAA
+1013 EPR
-1019 DGTKFVVYTPNQDDK
+1019 Y
-1034 LTTDNGL
+1034 
-1041 TVDYFKRTKAEF
+1041 
-1053 SDLYHDYEQFMVNT
+1053 
-1067 RSGGVFVVAPEE
+1067 
-1079 YKLQMEWPW
+1079 
-1088 PGLNGDNDG
+1088 
-1097 GDNIGEFQCWTDGKD
+1097 GDNIGEFECRTDGKD
-1112 WNGETDMR
+1112 WNGETDLR
-1120 YMVIHSLRNM
+1120 YMVIKSLCNM

-1140 VNWRSRDIGD
+1140 VNWRSREIGD

-1156 TPEVLNEMAAAEK
+1156 TPEVLNEMAKANK
-1169 PVVLYGVWNVGM
+1169 PVVLYGAWNVGM
-1181 TIPAAAISDMAAKL
+1181 TIPAAAVSDMAAKL
-1195 TAMNQGKSENLAL
+1195 TAMNQSKSENPAL

-1292 GNNSWRVYE
+1292 SDDSWRVYE
-1301 FTANHDGMFVIA
+1301 FAANHDGMFVIA

-1377 VELKEWKEGCGNDWD
+1377 VELKEWKEGCGDDWD

-1412 RDRWEKAVRNSN
+1412 RDRWERAVRNSN

-1431 VFFGYYF
+1431 VFFRYYF
-1438 GNSTNEKPMDYGFD
+1438 GHSDHRQPMNYGFD
-1452 WYGGGVEQIT
+1452 WYGGKEKDVKPTYTLENEYY
-1462 SSFSLSENFEHTN
+1462 FSNGI
-1475 ALHLAALNQKTANST
+1475 HLATLNQQTSRSAI
-1490 MLTMSR
+1490 LTMSQ
-1496 EGENWWVILVM
+1496 EGEDWRIILAMNDEETTV
-1507 SDGKTSIANAAAKY
+1507 ANATAKY
-1521 ALQLKIEATE
+1521 AFQLKIEATAN
-1531 DVSII
+1531 VSMR
-1536 VGADNGVPADKE
+1536 VDTDNGVPADKE

-1555 HSDWTA
+1555 HDDWTA

-1572 TIAGKNYD
+1572 TVAGKDLD
-1580 SAGTDNQNKIGTL
+1580 SAGTYDDSNKLGEL
-1593 TVDAPAGYTLKEWTS
+1593 TVDAPDGYTLKYWTS
-1608 THEYEPGATNS
+1608 THEYGKGTTNP
-1619 APLQKDRFQTVKFLW
+1619 APLQKDYFQTVKFLW
-1634 GKDGA
+1634 VKPGA

-1644 NVVVECQNSREVFFE
+1644 NVVVECQNNKEVFFD
-1659 LEEGNVKVKIPTEQE
+1659 LEKDGYKVTIPKEQQV
-1674 ILPAA
+1674 LSDA
-1679 KQRVLE
+1679 KQQVLE

-1692 YDESNGYFVTAVDA
+1692 YDESNGYFVTTVDA

-1721 PAPAGAVAYTAY
+1721 PAPAGAVAYKYYT
-1733 FFGGDTNPTNWV
+1733 FGGDTNPTNWV

-1867 LRVSEGT
+1867 LRVGEGT

-1895 QGLALAALG
+1895 RGLVLAALG

-1928 AAGIKFVTHG
+1928 AAGIRFVTKS

-1952 ETGGGETGG
+1952 ETGGG
-1961 TGTGGGSTGGGSTG
+1961 S
-1975 GSTGGGLSSGWS
+1975 SSGWS
-1987 GPQGWTLKTSDKA
+1987 GPQVKTSDKA
-2000 ASATDYSG
+2000 VSATDYSG

-2100 ALSSI
+2100 ALGSI

>member
-107 AAAAAMKNTW
+107 AAAAAMKSTW

-124 AREVNQAEPNLV
+124 AQEVNQAEPNLV

-191 ADPSVRAALQKTVH
+191 AGLSVRAALQKTVH

-226 LNNNQGGDSGNQGG
+226 LNNNQGGDSGNQGEHSF
-240 NQGDQE
+240 DAE
-246 FEELKA
+246 TK
-252 QLKNAGF
+252 QLVDSGF
-259 TAPQRAEITF
+259 TAPKNVQISF
-269 PEGLEQGV
+269 PNGLERGV
-277 DYDYTFQGTDL
+277 DYDYTLEGMDL
-288 RIVLKKKAND
+288 RIVLRKTNG
-298 GANWLKAVRCL
+298 GANWIKAA
-309 DDNSIGLTVRIDI
+309 NSMETGRIGLDMQIDVQ
-322 YGQSGDEYAE
+322 GEAGDEYAA
-332 TLNGNGGYEYIMGLT
+332 TVNGNGGFDYIMNLEK
-347 QVNSKQFSGN
+347 V
-357 GEAPRTS
+357 TS
-364 GGTSIATVN
+364 RELYWRDGKPCAGGGANIGSVN

-380 IVPMADMNHHSFCVV
+380 VVATADMNHHRFCVV
-395 WGDENH
+395 WGDQNGTITH
-401 NVTRREMVNI
+401 KEMVNI
-411 YITMEDGPFAVND
+411 YITMENGPFAVNAA
-424 TYQQVSAISAE
+424 YQQASAIPAE
-435 RLANLITLDSEMEG
+435 RLSSLVKLDEAMAE
-449 KWNVSYENGKILLV
+449 KWTVSCENGKILLV
-463 AKETLENGNC
+463 AKETLENGDC

-486 EGGYTW
+486 ESGYTLE
-492 QGWKDKTGSGS
+492 GWKRTDGNGSEGNGKI
-503 SSSQDAITFGCW
+503 AMPVGCW

-521 NNNMIFQVTWKD
+521 NDNMIFQVTWKD

-578 RDAGIHFTYDK
+578 RGAGIHFTYDK

-605 YDALVGTIITLMP
+605 YDALVGTRITLTP

-629 EDGNGDPRCDNE
+629 EDGNGDPRCGNE
-641 DMTQRTQGMLEN
+641 DMTQRTQGILEN
-653 EKLFRVEDGSEEA
+653 EKTFHVEDGSEEA
-666 VRARSIPLVE
+666 VQARSIQLVQV
-676 TQEFGLD
+676 QEIRVD
-683 GIRVCMSRTRN
+683 GIRVCVSRTKN

-702 YDENGNVIGIDYVYG
+702 YDENGEVIGIDYVYG

-728 KGVADVEGITDKN
+728 KGVANVEGITDKN
-741 ERGEVNAPVAV
+741 ECGEVNAPVAV

-762 RYSQT
+762 RYPQA
-767 GDGRTQYFELTL
+767 GNNRTQYFELTL
-779 LRDSNKDGEK
+779 LQDSNKDGEK

-800 RYEDIQDNL
+800 RYEDIEGNL
-809 NEQPEII
+809 DEQPEII

-824 SGYKELKGRYTPQGI
+824 SDYEELKGRYTPQGI

-851 SLGGNQGG
+851 SLGGSQGG
-859 EQGDF
+859 EHSGVMLSNGPGRGMMISSGMEDGWLFYDEGWGVQGEHIGPNGSIPAFRLGMDHQWFLLALENNGSGKQPTLTFDRPDF
-864 EDAGDNVT
+864 CENNVEIKYLGTSAGDSFHVFEVDFRGQIDRACNVGGHIN
-872 RYHLEDEGRV
+872 YGNGNESD
-882 CIIEGVNTS
+882 
-891 IRQDIP
+891 
-897 VELGIDWRR
+897 VELIF
-906 SLGDVRV
+906 
-913 IGIPVE
+913 E
-919 IVRALAQAGRNT
+919 Q
-931 IVYGRYGIMTE
+931 RY
-942 LTPTVLA
+942 
-949 DIAGKLAKIPEN
+949 
-961 ENNLLWIR
+961 
-969 ADYRNCDAEQ
+969 
-979 GNAYAFRCLLWLGE
+979 
-993 DDRNVYVT
+993 
-1001 PEGSVLRIGIDN
+1001 
-1013 SERLAA
+1013 
-1019 DGTKFVVYTPNQDDK
+1019 
-1034 LTTDNGL
+1034 
-1041 TVDYFKRTKAEF
+1041 
-1053 SDLYHDYEQFMVNT
+1053 
-1067 RSGGVFVVAPEE
+1067 
-1079 YKLQMEWPW
+1079 
-1088 PGLNGDNDG
+1088 

-1112 WNGETDMR
+1112 WDDRTDMR

-1140 VNWRSRDIGD
+1140 VNWRSREIGD

-1156 TPEVLNEMAAAEK
+1156 TPEVLNEMAEANK
-1169 PVVLYGVWNVGM
+1169 PVVLYGAWNVGM
-1181 TIPAAAISDMAAKL
+1181 TIPAAAVSDMAAKL
-1195 TAMNQGKSENLAL
+1195 TAMNQGKSENPVL

-1292 GNNSWRVYE
+1292 SDDSWRVYE
-1301 FTANHDGMFVIA
+1301 FAANHDGMFVIA
-1313 PVDYSVKQN
+1313 PKVYDVKQN
-1322 WPWYGVPLPRWHP
+1322 WPWDGVPLPRWHP

-1363 KFPVLDLDI
+1363 KFPVLDEDI

-1377 VELKEWKEGCGNDWD
+1377 VELKEWEEGCGDDWD

-1402 RVTIKVNLGS
+1402 RITIKVNMGS
-1412 RDRWEKAVRNSN
+1412 RDRWENAVRNSN

-1496 EGENWWVILVM
+1496 EGENWGIILVM
-1507 SDGKTSIANAAAKY
+1507 NNEETSIANAAAKY

-1536 VGADNGVPADKE
+1536 VGADNGVPAAKE
-1548 RIHVTGL
+1548 RIRVTDL
-1555 HSDWTA
+1555 HGDWTA

-1572 TIAGKNYD
+1572 TVAGKDLD
-1580 SAGTDNQNKIGTL
+1580 SAGTYDQNKIGTL
-1593 TVDAPAGYTLKEWTS
+1593 TVDAPAGYTLKYWTS
-1608 THEYEPGATNS
+1608 THEYEPGATNA

-1692 YDESNGYFVTAVDA
+1692 YDESNGYFVTAVDTR
-1706 HKIKDIAQ
+1706 KIKDVAQ
-1714 LETKLTV
+1714 LRAGMTL
-1721 PAPAGAVAYTAY
+1721 PAPEGAVAYKCYT
-1733 FFGGDTNPTNWV
+1733 FGGNGNPANAI
-1745 GEMTK
+1745 GEMDK
-1750 AKQAMDE
+1750 AKEVLAKADPALISE
-1757 ATPISI
+1757 A
-1763 EKEGLPSIALIQLRE
+1763 GLPSVDLIWLRDVK
-1778 IPLENGITVY
+1778 LENGITVY
-1788 YAGTQMYDCR
+1788 YAGAQMYDSTI
-1798 VIRWLDKDGKILEYS
+1798 VQWLDKDGKILEYS

-1928 AAGIKFVTHG
+1928 AAGIRFVTKS

-1952 ETGGGETGG
+1952 ETGGG
-1961 TGTGGGSTGGGSTG
+1961 STG
-1975 GSTGGGLSSGWS
+1975 GSTGGGSSSGWS

-2021 ASFRGVQVDGKTI
+2021 ASFQGVQVDGKTI

-2040 AEAGSIEVYL
+2040 AEADSIEVYL

-2100 ALSSI
+2100 ALGSI

>member
-25 EGNEMAQEQEM
+25 EGNG
-36 TAKEFIENSHAFT
+36 N
-49 WGEATYEWRFGALN
+49 GL
-63 SPAGRMWHLYAAA
+63 
-76 ESVSNDSLDG
+76 
-86 WTDCGG
+86 
-92 ESEPL
+92 
-97 THLTEGTLEY
+97 
-107 AAAAAMKNTW
+107 
-117 ESLSDNA
+117 
-124 AREVNQAEPNLV
+124 
-136 WLADMMALEATA
+136 
-148 YRVNEDVELAQTFL
+148 
-162 NTNIKGIDGGSAT
+162 TNIDVGGRSVYFAAGMEQGLLQGGGDVMTDKIGTENMPVFAYKGAGAGSHCFLAVDRSDFTEAPTLTYQVEGDTDAIELHAVGSEEQDKYVYELIVPEIEKNYVNYLFDLPRADGSKDGFA
-175 LVPATN
+175 VIFRNP
-181 VDDLMNAWYD
+181 DE
-191 ADPSVRAALQKTVH
+191 DPGPPPS
-205 GAMVINGEEYTYNFT
+205 
-220 QMLHRT
+220 
-226 LNNNQGGDSGNQGG
+226 GGDSG

-252 QLKNAGF
+252 QLKKAGF
-259 TAPQRAEITF
+259 TAPQRAKITF
-269 PEGLEQGV
+269 PEGLEEGV
-277 DYDYTFQGTDL
+277 DYNYTFEGTDL
-288 RIVLKKKAND
+288 RIVLKKKANY
-298 GANWLKAVRCL
+298 GANWLEAVRRL

-332 TLNGNGGYEYIMGLT
+332 TLNGNSGYEYIMGLT
-347 QVNSKQFSGN
+347 QVNNKRFIGN

-364 GGTSIATVN
+364 GGASIATVN

-380 IVPMADMNHHSFCVV
+380 IVPMADMNHNSFCVV
-395 WGDENH
+395 WGDKNH

-435 RLANLITLDSEMEG
+435 RLANLITLDSKMEG

-463 AKETLENGNC
+463 AKETLENGDC
-473 NIGELDWTKLAAP
+473 NIGELDWRKLAAP
-486 EGGYTW
+486 ESGYTLE
-492 QGWKDKTGSGS
+492 GWKRTDGNGSEGNGKI
-503 SSSQDAITFGCW
+503 AMPVGCW
-515 VQNGHC
+515 VQNRYC
-521 NNNMIFQVTWKD
+521 NSNMIFQVTWKH

-594 HAYYDKDRMPD
+594 HAYYGKDRMPD
-605 YDALVGTIITLMP
+605 YDALVGTLITLMP

-666 VRARSIPLVE
+666 VQARSIPLVE

-728 KGVADVEGITDKN
+728 KGVAGVEGITDKN
-741 ERGEVNAPVAV
+741 ECGEVNAPVAV

-762 RYSQT
+762 RYPQA
-767 GDGRTQYFELTL
+767 GNNRTQYFELTL

-800 RYEDIQDNL
+800 RYEDIEGNL
-809 NEQPEII
+809 DEQPEII

-824 SGYKELKGRYTPQGI
+824 SDYKKLKGRYTPQGI

-851 SLGGNQGG
+851 SLGGSQGG
-859 EQGDF
+859 EHSGVNLSNGPGRGMMISSGMKDGWLF
-864 EDAGDNVT
+864 
-872 RYHLEDEGRV
+872 YDEGW
-882 CIIEGVNTS
+882 GVQGEFVGPNH
-891 IRQDIP
+891 IP
-897 VELGIDWRR
+897 AFRLGMDNQRF
-906 SLGDVRV
+906 LL
-913 IGIPVE
+913 
-919 IVRALAQAGRNT
+919 AL
-931 IVYGRYGIMTE
+931 
-942 LTPTVLA
+942 
-949 DIAGKLAKIPEN
+949 
-961 ENNLLWIR
+961 ENNGSTTPPKLVFNRPEFCGNDVQIEYLGLSAAESYHVYAVDFAWQIDQECTVHGNI
-969 ADYRNCDAEQ
+969 DY
-979 GNAYAFRCLLWLGE
+979 GN
-993 DDRNVYVT
+993 
-1001 PEGSVLRIGIDN
+1001 GSRSDIDLIF
-1013 SERLAA
+1013 EPR
-1019 DGTKFVVYTPNQDDK
+1019 Y
-1034 LTTDNGL
+1034 
-1041 TVDYFKRTKAEF
+1041 
-1053 SDLYHDYEQFMVNT
+1053 
-1067 RSGGVFVVAPEE
+1067 
-1079 YKLQMEWPW
+1079 
-1088 PGLNGDNDG
+1088 
-1097 GDNIGEFQCWTDGKD
+1097 GDNIGEFQCRTDGKD
-1112 WNGETDMR
+1112 WNGETDLR
-1120 YMVIHSLRNM
+1120 YMVIKSLCNM
-1130 DGGQDVIELG
+1130 DGDQDVIELG
-1140 VNWRSRDIGD
+1140 VDWRHDEIGGA

-1156 TPEVLNEMAAAEK
+1156 TPEVLNEMAEANK
-1169 PVVLYGVWNVGM
+1169 TVVLYGAWNVGM
-1181 TIPAAAISDMAAKL
+1181 TIPAAAVSDMAAKL

-1208 LWLKVEYCNCD
+1208 LWLKVEYWNCD
-1219 GPAGNAYAFCVRAYL
+1219 GPAGDAYAFCVRAYL

-1267 DQDEVGTALVEQKND
+1267 DQNDPGTELKAQGEPVEVKHIREND
-1282 ISYTDERDQS
+1282 
-1292 GNNSWRVYE
+1292 GYE
-1301 FTANHDGMFVIA
+1301 HRQYIFTVGHDGMFVIA
-1313 PVDYSVKQN
+1313 PEVYDVKQN
-1322 WPWYGVPLPRWHP
+1322 WPWNGVPLPRWHP

-1363 KFPVLDLDI
+1363 KFPVLDEDI

-1377 VELKEWKEGCGNDWD
+1377 VELKEWEEGCGDDWD

-1412 RDRWEKAVRNSN
+1412 RDRWERAVRNSN

-1438 GNSTNEKPMDYGFD
+1438 GNSTYKKPMDYGFD
-1452 WYGGGVEQIT
+1452 WYGGSAEDMRPT
-1462 SSFSLSENFEHTN
+1462 YELTENYCHSN
-1475 ALHLAALNQKTANST
+1475 AIHLAALNQQTANST

-1496 EGENWWVILVM
+1496 AGERWQIILIM
-1507 SDGKTSIANAAAKY
+1507 DDHGTNIAGAAVKY

-1536 VGADNGVPADKE
+1536 MGADNGVPADKE
-1548 RIHVTGL
+1548 RIHVTDL
-1555 HSDWTA
+1555 HDDWTA

-1572 TIAGKNYD
+1572 AKEGKD
-1580 SAGTDNQNKIGTL
+1580 FSSAGTDNQNKIGTL

-1608 THEYEPGATNS
+1608 THERGAGTTNS
-1619 APLQKDRFQTVKFLW
+1619 VPLQKDYFQTVKFLW
-1634 GKDGA
+1634 VKAGA

-1659 LEEGNVKVKIPTEQE
+1659 LEEGNVKVKIPTEQQV
-1674 ILPAA
+1674 LSDA
-1679 KQRVLE
+1679 KQQVLE

-1692 YDESNGYFVTAVDA
+1692 YDESNGYFVTTVDA

-1721 PAPAGAVAYTAY
+1721 PAPAGAVAYKYYT
-1733 FFGGDTNPTNWV
+1733 FGGNGNPANAI
-1745 GEMTK
+1745 GEMDK
-1750 AKQAMDE
+1750 ARNAMD
-1757 ATPISI
+1757 ATTPISI
-1763 EKEGLPSIALIQLRE
+1763 EEKGLPSVELIQLRE
-1778 IPLENGITVY
+1778 VELENGMKVY
-1788 YAGTQMYDCR
+1788 YAGSQMYNCMI
-1798 VIRWLDKDGKILEYS
+1798 VRWLDEGGNILEYS
-1813 CIYGRNGDLSTAVD
+1813 CIYGRNGNLSTAVD
-1827 TKTVA
+1827 TNTVA

-1840 VPTLVGAGELYC
+1840 VPTLVGEGELYC
-1852 DITPQTKMDNQLFLL
+1852 DITPQTKMDNQMFLL
-1867 LRVSEGT
+1867 LRVGEGT

-1928 AAGIKFVTHG
+1928 AAGIRFVTKS

-1952 ETGGGETGG
+1952 ETGGGS
-1961 TGTGGGSTGGGSTG
+1961 TGGGSTGGGS
-1975 GSTGGGLSSGWS
+1975 SSGWS

-2021 ASFRGVQVDGKTI
+2021 ASFQGVQVDGKTI

-2100 ALSSI
+2100 ALGSI

>member
-25 EGNEMAQEQEM
+25 EGNG
-36 TAKEFIENSHAFT
+36 N
-49 WGEATYEWRFGALN
+49 GL
-63 SPAGRMWHLYAAA
+63 
-76 ESVSNDSLDG
+76 
-86 WTDCGG
+86 
-92 ESEPL
+92 
-97 THLTEGTLEY
+97 
-107 AAAAAMKNTW
+107 
-117 ESLSDNA
+117 
-124 AREVNQAEPNLV
+124 
-136 WLADMMALEATA
+136 
-148 YRVNEDVELAQTFL
+148 
-162 NTNIKGIDGGSAT
+162 TNIDVGGR
-175 LVPATN
+175 N
-181 VDDLMNAWYD
+181 VYF
-191 ADPSVRAALQKTVH
+191 AAGMEQGRL
-205 GAMVINGEEYTYNFT
+205 
-220 QMLHRT
+220 
-226 LNNNQGGDSGNQGG
+226 QGGGDVMTDKIGTENMPVFVYKGAGAGSHCFLAVDRSDFTEAPTLTYHVEGDTDVIELHAVGSEEQDKYVYELIVPEIEKNYVNYLFDLPRADGSKDGFAVIFRNPDEDPGPPPSGGDGG

-246 FEELKA
+246 FEKLKA
-252 QLKNAGF
+252 RLKSAGF
-259 TAPQRAEITF
+259 KAPEPGKVQITF
-269 PEGLEQGV
+269 PEGLVRGV
-277 DYDYTFQGTDL
+277 DYEYTLQDTDL
-288 RIVLKKKAND
+288 RIILKKKAND
-298 GANWLKAVRCL
+298 GKNWLEAVRRL

-322 YGQSGDEYAE
+322 YGESGDEYAE
-332 TLNGNGGYEYIMGLT
+332 TLNGNGGYEYIMGLKE
-347 QVNSKQFSGN
+347 VNSKQFSGN
-357 GEAPRTS
+357 GRTS
-364 GGTSIATVN
+364 GGASIATVN

-395 WGDENH
+395 WGDANR

-424 TYQQVSAISAE
+424 TYQQASAISAE
-435 RLANLITLDSEMEG
+435 RLEKLITLNTGMEDQ
-449 KWNVSYENGKILLV
+449 WAVSYENGKILLV
-463 AKETLENGNC
+463 AREGALNEVSGNLTLGR
-473 NIGELDWTKLAAP
+473 LDWTKLTAP
-486 EGGYTW
+486 ESGYAW

-503 SSSQDAITFGCW
+503 SPSQDAITFGCR
-515 VQNGHC
+515 VENGYC

-547 TSSGKPYYARVTL
+547 TSSGKPYYAGVTL
-560 GGKTAKAIDNL
+560 GGKTAKAIGDL
-571 GLDADKL
+571 GLDAGKL

-605 YDALVGTIITLMP
+605 YDALVGTLITLMP

-683 GIRVCMSRTRN
+683 GIRVCMSRTRD

-702 YDENGNVIGIDYVYG
+702 YDKNGNVIGIDYVYG

-728 KGVADVEGITDKN
+728 KGVAGVEGITDKN
-741 ERGEVNAPVAV
+741 ECGEVNAPVAV

-762 RYSQT
+762 RYPQA
-767 GDGRTQYFELTL
+767 GNNRTQYFELTL
-779 LRDSNKDGEK
+779 LQDSHQDSNK

-800 RYEDIQDNL
+800 RYEDIQGNL
-809 NEQPEII
+809 DKQPEII
-816 VHHYNADR
+816 VHHYNANR
-824 SGYKELKGRYTPQGI
+824 SRYDELKGRYTPQGI

-851 SLGGNQGG
+851 SLGGNQGKHSG
-859 EQGDF
+859 VMLSNGPGRGILF
-864 EDAGDNVT
+864 SSGMEDGWL
-872 RYHLEDEGRV
+872 RYDEGW
-882 CIIEGVNTS
+882 GVQGEHVGPNGS
-891 IRQDIP
+891 IPAFR
-897 VELGIDWRR
+897 LGTDHQWFLLALENNGSGKQPALTFDR
-906 SLGDVRV
+906 SDFCEND
-913 IGIPVE
+913 VE
-919 IVRALAQAGRNT
+919 IKYLGLSAGESFHVFEVDFKGQINRACNVGGHIN
-931 IVYGRYGIMTE
+931 YGNNSGSDIELIFEQRY
-942 LTPTVLA
+942 
-949 DIAGKLAKIPEN
+949 
-961 ENNLLWIR
+961 
-969 ADYRNCDAEQ
+969 
-979 GNAYAFRCLLWLGE
+979 
-993 DDRNVYVT
+993 
-1001 PEGSVLRIGIDN
+1001 
-1013 SERLAA
+1013 
-1019 DGTKFVVYTPNQDDK
+1019 
-1034 LTTDNGL
+1034 
-1041 TVDYFKRTKAEF
+1041 
-1053 SDLYHDYEQFMVNT
+1053 
-1067 RSGGVFVVAPEE
+1067 
-1079 YKLQMEWPW
+1079 
-1088 PGLNGDNDG
+1088 
-1097 GDNIGEFQCWTDGKD
+1097 GDNIGEFECWTGGKD
-1112 WNGETDMR
+1112 WDDRTPLQ

-1140 VNWRSRDIGD
+1140 VNWRSREIGD

-1156 TPEVLNEMAAAEK
+1156 TNEVLQQMAEANK
-1169 PVVLYGVWNVGM
+1169 PVVLYGAWNVGM
-1181 TIPAAAISDMAAKL
+1181 TIPAAAVSDMAAKL
-1195 TAMNQGKSENLAL
+1195 TAMNQGKSENPAL
-1208 LWLKVEYCNCD
+1208 LWLKVEYWNCD

-1252 GQVNNYKAFTLYCPE
+1252 GQVNNYKAFTLYCPM

-1282 ISYTDERDQS
+1282 ISYTDERGQS
-1292 GNNSWRVYE
+1292 SDDSWRVYE
-1301 FTANHDGMFVIA
+1301 FAANHDGMFVIA
-1313 PVDYSVKQN
+1313 PVDYHMSQS
-1322 WPWYGVPLPRWHP
+1322 WPWWGVPTPPWHP
-1335 SDEAIKPTQADAAL
+1335 SDKAIKPTQADAAL

-1412 RDRWEKAVRNSN
+1412 RDRWENAVRNSN

-1496 EGENWWVILVM
+1496 EGEDWWVILIM
-1507 SDGKTSIANAAAKY
+1507 SDEETSIAGATAKY

-1548 RIHVTGL
+1548 RIHVTDL
-1555 HSDWTA
+1555 HDDWTA

-1572 TIAGKNYD
+1572 AKEGKD
-1580 SAGTDNQNKIGTL
+1580 FSSAGTDSQNKIGTL
-1593 TVDAPAGYTLKEWTS
+1593 TVDAPAGYTLKYWTS
-1608 THEYEPGATNS
+1608 THEYEPGATNA

-1659 LEEGNVKVKIPTEQE
+1659 LEEGNIKVKKPTEQE

-1679 KQRVLE
+1679 KKQVLE

-1692 YDESNGYFVTAVDA
+1692 YDKDRGYFVTAVDA
-1706 HKIKDIAQ
+1706 HKIKDVAQ
-1714 LETKLTV
+1714 LRAGMTL
-1721 PAPAGAVAYTAY
+1721 PAPEGAVAYKCYT
-1733 FFGGDTNPTNWV
+1733 FGGNGNPANAI
-1745 GEMTK
+1745 GEMDK
-1750 AKQAMDE
+1750 AKEVLAKADPALISE
-1757 ATPISI
+1757 A
-1763 EKEGLPSIALIQLRE
+1763 GLPSVDLIRLRDVK
-1778 IPLENGITVY
+1778 LENGITVY
-1788 YAGTQMYDCR
+1788 YAGAQMYDSTI
-1798 VIRWLDKDGKILEYS
+1798 VQWLDEDGKILEYS

-1867 LRVSEGT
+1867 LRVGKGT
-1874 EIGPDGVAIYLPY
+1874 AIGPDGVAIYLPY

-1895 QGLALAALG
+1895 RGLALAALG

-1928 AAGIKFVTHG
+1928 VAGIKFVTHG

-1952 ETGGGETGG
+1952 ETGGG

-1975 GSTGGGLSSGWS
+1975 GGSSSGWS

-2100 ALSSI
+2100 ALGSI

>member
-16 SLLPTAAWA
+16 SLLPTAVWA

-36 TAKEFIENSHAFT
+36 TAKEFIESSHAFT

-76 ESVSNDSLDG
+76 ESMSNDSLDG

-117 ESLSDNA
+117 ESLSGNA
-124 AREVNQAEPNLV
+124 AQEVNRAAPNLV
-136 WLADMMALEATA
+136 WLVDMMALEATA

-162 NTNIKGIDGGSAT
+162 NTNIRGIDGGSAT

-181 VDDLMNAWYD
+181 VDDLMSAWYD

-246 FEELKA
+246 FEKLKA
-252 QLKNAGF
+252 QLKDAGF

-269 PEGLEQGV
+269 PEGLEKGV
-277 DYDYTFQGTDL
+277 DYDYTFEGTDL
-288 RIVLKKKAND
+288 RIVLKKKANY
-298 GANWLKAVRCL
+298 GANWLEAVRRL

-357 GEAPRTS
+357 GRTS
-364 GGTSIATVN
+364 GGASIATVN

-395 WGDENH
+395 WGDANH
-401 NVTRREMVNI
+401 NVTRKEMVNI

-435 RLANLITLDSEMEG
+435 RLKNLITLDTGMQD

-463 AKETLENGNC
+463 AREGALNEVSGNLTLGW
-473 NIGELDWTKLAAP
+473 LDWTKLTAP
-486 EGGYTW
+486 ESGYEW
-492 QGWKDKTGSGS
+492 QGWKDRTGSGS
-503 SSSQDAITFGCW
+503 SPSQDAITFGCW
-515 VQNGHC
+515 VQNGYC

-533 ADGRELVEELNILA
+533 ETTGRTLVEELNILA
-547 TSSGKPYYARVTL
+547 TSSGKPYYAGVTL

-571 GLDADKL
+571 GLDANEL

-589 DLGYF
+589 GLGYF
-594 HAYYDKDRMPD
+594 HASYEKGRMPD
-605 YDALVGTIITLMP
+605 YDALVGTLITLTP

-623 TFRRVH
+623 TFRRVN
-629 EDGNGDPRCDNE
+629 EDGNGDPRCGDA
-641 DMTQRTQGMLEN
+641 DMTRRTQGMLAN
-653 EKLFRVEDGSEEA
+653 ERVFRVDDESGEA
-666 VRARSIPLVE
+666 LWARSIPLVG

-694 YRSVTVAW
+694 YRSITVAW
-702 YDENGNVIGIDYVYG
+702 YDENNNVIGIDYVYG

-728 KGVADVEGITDKN
+728 KGVADVDGITDKN

-779 LRDSNKDGEK
+779 LRDSNKDGDK
-789 TIYIPYGYFGL
+789 TIYIPYGYFDL
-800 RYEDIQDNL
+800 RYEDIKDNL
-809 NEQPEII
+809 DEQPEII

-824 SGYKELKGRYTPQGI
+824 SRYDELKGRYTPQGI

-851 SLGGNQGG
+851 SLGGNQGKHSG
-859 EQGDF
+859 VMLSNGPGRGILF
-864 EDAGDNVT
+864 SSGMEDGWL
-872 RYHLEDEGRV
+872 RYDEGW
-882 CIIEGVNTS
+882 GVQGEHVGPNGSIPAFRLGTDHQWFLLALENNGSGTQPTLTFNTPKFCEN
-891 IRQDIP
+891 D
-897 VELGIDWRR
+897 
-906 SLGDVRV
+906 
-913 IGIPVE
+913 VE
-919 IVRALAQAGRNT
+919 IKYLGLSAGESFHVFEVDFRGQIDRACNVGGHIN
-931 IVYGRYGIMTE
+931 YGNGSGSDIELIFEQRY
-942 LTPTVLA
+942 
-949 DIAGKLAKIPEN
+949 
-961 ENNLLWIR
+961 
-969 ADYRNCDAEQ
+969 
-979 GNAYAFRCLLWLGE
+979 
-993 DDRNVYVT
+993 
-1001 PEGSVLRIGIDN
+1001 
-1013 SERLAA
+1013 
-1019 DGTKFVVYTPNQDDK
+1019 
-1034 LTTDNGL
+1034 
-1041 TVDYFKRTKAEF
+1041 
-1053 SDLYHDYEQFMVNT
+1053 
-1067 RSGGVFVVAPEE
+1067 
-1079 YKLQMEWPW
+1079 
-1088 PGLNGDNDG
+1088 
-1097 GDNIGEFQCWTDGKD
+1097 GDNIEEFDEPKTIGTD
-1112 WNGETDMR
+1112 WNGETPLR
-1120 YMVIHSLRNM
+1120 YMVIRRLRN
-1130 DGGQDVIELG
+1130 VNSNSKSIELG
-1140 VNWRSRDIGD
+1140 VNWRSGEIGD

-1156 TPEVLNEMAAAEK
+1156 TPEVLNEMAAANK
-1169 PVVLYGVWNVGM
+1169 PVVLYGAWNVGM
-1181 TIPAAAISDMAAKL
+1181 TIPAAAVSDMAAKL
-1195 TAMNQGKSENLAL
+1195 TAMNQGKSENPAL
-1208 LWLKVEYCNCD
+1208 LWLKVEYWNCD

-1252 GQVNNYKAFTLYCPE
+1252 GQVTNYKAFTLYCPE

-1282 ISYTDERDQS
+1282 ISYTDERGQS
-1292 GNNSWRVYE
+1292 SDDSWRVYE
-1301 FTANHDGMFVIA
+1301 FAANHDGMFVIA

-1322 WPWYGVPLPRWHP
+1322 WPWYGVPMPTWHP
-1335 SDEAIKPTQADAAL
+1335 SDKAIKPTQADAAL

-1363 KFPVLDLDI
+1363 KFPVLDEDI
-1372 HFTFP
+1372 HFIFP
-1377 VELKEWKEGCGNDWD
+1377 AELKAWEEGCGDDWD
-1392 YRLIQEPAAG
+1392 YRLIQEPEAG
-1402 RVTIKVNLGS
+1402 RVTIKVNLGD

-1548 RIHVTGL
+1548 RIHVTDL
-1555 HSDWTA
+1555 HDDWTA

-1572 TIAGKNYD
+1572 AKEGKD
-1580 SAGTDNQNKIGTL
+1580 FSSAGTDSQNKIGTL
-1593 TVDAPAGYTLKEWTS
+1593 TVDAPAGYTLKYWTS
-1608 THEYEPGATNS
+1608 THEYEPGATNA

-1634 GKDGA
+1634 GKAGA

-1659 LEEGNVKVKIPTEQE
+1659 LEEGNIKVKKPTEQE

-1679 KQRVLE
+1679 KRQVLE
-1685 DNGITVT
+1685 DNGISVK
-1692 YDESNGYFVTAVDA
+1692 YDEALGYFVTAVDTR
-1706 HKIKDIAQ
+1706 KIKDVAQ
-1714 LETKLTV
+1714 LRAGMTL
-1721 PAPAGAVAYTAY
+1721 PAPEGAVAYKCYT
-1733 FFGGDTNPTNWV
+1733 FGGNGNPANAI
-1745 GEMTK
+1745 GEMDK
-1750 AKQAMDE
+1750 AKEVLAKADPALISE
-1757 ATPISI
+1757 A
-1763 EKEGLPSIALIQLRE
+1763 GLPSVDLIWLRDVK
-1778 IPLENGITVY
+1778 LENGITVY
-1788 YAGTQMYDCR
+1788 YAGAQMYDST
-1798 VIRWLDKDGKILEYS
+1798 IIQWLDKDGKILEYS

-1867 LRVSEGT
+1867 LRVGEGT
-1874 EIGPDGVAIYLPY
+1874 KIGADGVAIYLPY

-1928 AAGIKFVTHG
+1928 AAGIRFVTKS

-1952 ETGGGETGG
+1952 ETGGSSTGG
-1961 TGTGGGSTGGGSTG
+1961 STGGGSTGGGSTG
-1975 GSTGGGLSSGWS
+1975 GGSSSGWS

-2021 ASFRGVQVDGKTI
+2021 ASFQGVQVDGKTI

-2050 KAVYLQTLKDG
+2050 KAVYLRTLKDG

-2088 TGDMGVALYAVL
+2088 TGDMGVALYAVS
-2100 ALSSI
+2100 AVLSAA
-2105 GGMAVLPRRR
+2105 GMAWVGKKHGR
-2115 REK
+2115 

>member
-36 TAKEFIENSHAFT
+36 TAKEFIESSHAFT

-117 ESLSDNA
+117 ESLSGNA
-124 AREVNQAEPNLV
+124 AQEVNRAEPNLV

-162 NTNIKGIDGGSAT
+162 NTNTKGIDGGSAT

-181 VDDLMNAWYD
+181 VDGLMNAWYE

-226 LNNNQGGDSGNQGG
+226 LNNNQGGGSGNQGG

-246 FEELKA
+246 FEKLKA
-252 QLKNAGF
+252 QLKDAGF

-269 PEGLEQGV
+269 PEGLKRGV
-277 DYDYTFQGTDL
+277 DYDYTFEGTDL
-288 RIVLKKKAND
+288 RIVLKKKANY
-298 GANWLKAVRCL
+298 GANWLEAVRRL

-357 GEAPRTS
+357 GRTS
-364 GGTSIATVN
+364 GGASIATVN

-395 WGDENH
+395 WGDANH
-401 NVTRREMVNI
+401 NVTRKEMVNI
-411 YITMEDGPFAVND
+411 YITMEDGLFAVND

-435 RLANLITLDSEMEG
+435 RLKNLITLDTGMQD

-463 AKETLENGNC
+463 AREGALNEVSGNLTLGW
-473 NIGELDWTKLAAP
+473 LDWTKLTPP

-515 VQNGHC
+515 VQNGYC

-547 TSSGKPYYARVTL
+547 TSSGKPYYAGVTL
-560 GGKTAKAIDNL
+560 GGKTAKAIGDL
-571 GLDADKL
+571 GLDANKL

-589 DLGYF
+589 ELGYF
-594 HAYYDKDRMPD
+594 HASYEKGRMPD
-605 YDALVGTIITLMP
+605 YDALVGTLITLTP

-623 TFRRVH
+623 RFRRVN
-629 EDGNGDPRCDNE
+629 EDGNGDPRYGDA
-641 DMTQRTQGMLEN
+641 DMTRRTQGMLEN
-653 EKLFRVEDGSEEA
+653 EAAFSVDDKSGEA
-666 VRARSIPLVE
+666 LWARSIPLVG

-694 YRSVTVAW
+694 YRSITVAW
-702 YDENGNVIGIDYVYG
+702 YDENNNVIGIDYVYG

-728 KGVADVEGITDKN
+728 KGVADVDGITDKN

-779 LRDSNKDGEK
+779 LRDSNKDGDK

-851 SLGGNQGG
+851 SLGGNQGKHVG
-859 EQGDF
+859 VELSNGPGRGILFSSGMDR
-864 EDAGDNVT
+864 EGWLC
-872 RYHLEDEGRV
+872 YDEGW
-882 CIIEGVNTS
+882 GVQGEHVGPNGSIPAFRLGTDHQWFLLALENNGSGKQPALTFNTPKFCEN
-891 IRQDIP
+891 D
-897 VELGIDWRR
+897 
-906 SLGDVRV
+906 
-913 IGIPVE
+913 VE
-919 IVRALAQAGRNT
+919 INYLGLSAGESFHVFEVDFKGQIDQACKVGGHIN
-931 IVYGRYGIMTE
+931 YGNNSGSDIE
-942 LTPTVLA
+942 L
-949 DIAGKLAKIPEN
+949 IF
-961 ENNLLWIR
+961 
-969 ADYRNCDAEQ
+969 EQ
-979 GNAYAFRCLLWLGE
+979 HY
-993 DDRNVYVT
+993 
-1001 PEGSVLRIGIDN
+1001 
-1013 SERLAA
+1013 
-1019 DGTKFVVYTPNQDDK
+1019 
-1034 LTTDNGL
+1034 
-1041 TVDYFKRTKAEF
+1041 
-1053 SDLYHDYEQFMVNT
+1053 
-1067 RSGGVFVVAPEE
+1067 
-1079 YKLQMEWPW
+1079 
-1088 PGLNGDNDG
+1088 
-1097 GDNIGEFQCWTDGKD
+1097 GDNIGEFKRWTDGTD
-1112 WNGETDMR
+1112 WDDRTPLQ

-1140 VNWRSRDIGD
+1140 VNWRSREIGD

-1181 TIPAAAISDMAAKL
+1181 TIPAEAVSDMAAKL
-1195 TAMNQGKSENLAL
+1195 TAMNQGKSENPAL

-1252 GQVNNYKAFTLYCPE
+1252 GQVTNYKAFTLYCPV

-1282 ISYTDERDQS
+1282 ISYTDERGQS
-1292 GNNSWRVYE
+1292 SDDSWRVYE
-1301 FTANHDGMFVIA
+1301 FAANHDGMFVIA

-1322 WPWYGVPLPRWHP
+1322 WPWWGVPTPTWHP
-1335 SDEAIKPTQADAAL
+1335 SDKAIKPTQADAAL
-1349 QALYDNDAFGENGF
+1349 QALYDNAAFGENGF
-1363 KFPVLDLDI
+1363 KFPVLDEDI

-1377 VELKEWKEGCGNDWD
+1377 VELKAWKEGCGNDWD

-1412 RDRWEKAVRNSN
+1412 RDRWENAVRNSN

-1438 GNSTNEKPMDYGFD
+1438 GNSTNEKPMAYGFD

-1507 SDGKTSIANAAAKY
+1507 NNEGTSIANAAAKY

-1548 RIHVTGL
+1548 RIHVTDL
-1555 HSDWTA
+1555 HDDWTA

-1572 TIAGKNYD
+1572 AKEGKD
-1580 SAGTDNQNKIGTL
+1580 FSSAGTDSQNKIGTL
-1593 TVDAPAGYTLKEWTS
+1593 TVDAPAGYTLKYWTS

-1644 NVVVECQNSREVFFE
+1644 NVVVECQNSKEVFFE
-1659 LEEGNVKVKIPTEQE
+1659 LEEGNIKVKRPTEQE

-1679 KQRVLE
+1679 KKQVLE
-1685 DNGITVT
+1685 DNGISVK
-1692 YDESNGYFVTAVDA
+1692 YDEALGYFVTAVDTR
-1706 HKIKDIAQ
+1706 KIKDVAQ
-1714 LETKLTV
+1714 LRAGMTL
-1721 PAPAGAVAYTAY
+1721 PAPEGAVAYKCYT
-1733 FFGGDTNPTNWV
+1733 FGGNGNPANWV

-1763 EKEGLPSIALIQLRE
+1763 EKEGLPSIALIQLRA

-1867 LRVSEGT
+1867 LRVGEGT
-1874 EIGPDGVAIYLPY
+1874 AIGPDGVAIYLPY

-1928 AAGIKFVTHG
+1928 AAGIRFVTKS

-1952 ETGGGETGG
+1952 ETGGS
-1961 TGTGGGSTGGGSTG
+1961 TGTGGGSTGGGS
-1975 GSTGGGLSSGWS
+1975 SSGWS

-2034 AAKNYI
+2034 AAKDYI

-2100 ALSSI
+2100 ALGSI

>member
-36 TAKEFIENSHAFT
+36 TAKEFIESSHAFT

-107 AAAAAMKNTW
+107 AAAAAMKITW

-124 AREVNQAEPNLV
+124 AQEVNQAEPNLV

-148 YRVNEDVELAQTFL
+148 YRVNEDVEQAQTFL

-181 VDDLMNAWYD
+181 VDDLMNAWYE

-226 LNNNQGGDSGNQGG
+226 LNNNQGGGSGGNQGG

-252 QLKNAGF
+252 RLKDAGF

-269 PEGLEQGV
+269 PEGLKRGV
-277 DYDYTFQGTDL
+277 DYDYTFEGTDL

-298 GANWLKAVRCL
+298 GANWLEAVRRL
-309 DDNSIGLTVRIDI
+309 DDNSIGLNVRIDI

-332 TLNGNGGYEYIMGLT
+332 TINGNGGFEYIMGLNK
-347 QVNSKQFSGN
+347 VNSKQFSGN
-357 GEAPRTS
+357 GGTPWTS
-364 GGTSIATVN
+364 GGASIATVN

-380 IVPMADMNHHSFCVV
+380 IVPMADMNHQSFCVV
-395 WGDENH
+395 WGDANH

-435 RLANLITLDSEMEG
+435 RLKNLITLDSAMEG
-449 KWNVSYENGKILLV
+449 KWAVSYENGKILLV
-463 AKETLENGNC
+463 ARKGALNEVSGNLTLGL
-473 NIGELDWTKLAAP
+473 LDWTKLTAP
-486 EGGYTW
+486 EGGYTLE
-492 QGWKDKTGSGS
+492 GWKRTNGGGSEGNG
-503 SSSQDAITFGCW
+503 QVAMPVGCW
-515 VQNGHC
+515 VENGQC
-521 NNNMIFQVTWKD
+521 SNNMIFQVTWKN
-533 ADGRELVEELNILA
+533 ADGRTLVEELNILA
-547 TSSGKPYYARVTL
+547 TSSGKPYYAGVTL
-560 GGKTAKAIDNL
+560 NGKTAKAIGDL
-571 GLDADKL
+571 GLDAGKL

-605 YDALVGTIITLMP
+605 YDALVGTLITLMP

-629 EDGNGDPRCDNE
+629 QDGNGDPRCDGA
-641 DMTQRTQGMLEN
+641 DMTQNTQGILAN
-653 EKLFRVEDGSEEA
+653 EAVFCVDDKSGEA

-694 YRSVTVAW
+694 YRSITVAW
-702 YDENGNVIGIDYVYG
+702 YDENNNVIGIDYVYG

-728 KGVADVEGITDKN
+728 KGVADVDGITDKN

-752 GAEGA
+752 GAEDA

-779 LRDSNKDGEK
+779 LRDNNKDGDK

-809 NEQPEII
+809 AEQPEII

-851 SLGGNQGG
+851 SLGGNQGKHSG
-859 EQGDF
+859 VMLSNGPGRGILF
-864 EDAGDNVT
+864 SSGMEDGWL
-872 RYHLEDEGRV
+872 RYDEGW
-882 CIIEGVNTS
+882 GVQGEHVGPNGSIPAFRLGTDRQWFLLALENTGS
-891 IRQDIP
+891 GKQPTLTFDRPDFCENNVEIKYLGLSAGESFHVFEVDFRGQIDRACNVGGHINYGNGSESD
-897 VELGIDWRR
+897 VELIF
-906 SLGDVRV
+906 
-913 IGIPVE
+913 E
-919 IVRALAQAGRNT
+919 Q
-931 IVYGRYGIMTE
+931 RY
-942 LTPTVLA
+942 
-949 DIAGKLAKIPEN
+949 
-961 ENNLLWIR
+961 
-969 ADYRNCDAEQ
+969 
-979 GNAYAFRCLLWLGE
+979 
-993 DDRNVYVT
+993 
-1001 PEGSVLRIGIDN
+1001 
-1013 SERLAA
+1013 
-1019 DGTKFVVYTPNQDDK
+1019 
-1034 LTTDNGL
+1034 
-1041 TVDYFKRTKAEF
+1041 
-1053 SDLYHDYEQFMVNT
+1053 
-1067 RSGGVFVVAPEE
+1067 
-1079 YKLQMEWPW
+1079 
-1088 PGLNGDNDG
+1088 
-1097 GDNIGEFQCWTDGKD
+1097 GDNIGEFECWTDGKD
-1112 WNGETDMR
+1112 WNGETDLR
-1120 YMVIHSLRNM
+1120 YMVIKSLRNM

-1140 VNWRSRDIGD
+1140 VNWRSREIGD

-1156 TPEVLNEMAAAEK
+1156 TPEVLNEMAAANK
-1169 PVVLYGVWNVGM
+1169 PVVLYGAWNVGM
-1181 TIPAAAISDMAAKL
+1181 AIPAGAVSDMANRLAG
-1195 TAMNQGKSENLAL
+1195 MNMHRGEGEEAAL

-1219 GPAGNAYAFCVRAYL
+1219 GPAGNAYALCVRAYL

-1292 GNNSWRVYE
+1292 SDDSWRVYE
-1301 FTANHDGMFVIA
+1301 FAANHDGMFVIA
-1313 PVDYSVKQN
+1313 PVDYHMSQS
-1322 WPWYGVPLPRWHP
+1322 WPWYGVPIPPWHP

-1377 VELKEWKEGCGNDWD
+1377 VELKAWKEGCGNDWD
-1392 YRLIQEPAAG
+1392 YRLIEEPAAG

-1438 GNSTNEKPMDYGFD
+1438 GNSTNEKPMAYGFD

-1548 RIHVTGL
+1548 RIHVAGL
-1555 HSDWTA
+1555 HGDWTA

-1580 SAGTDNQNKIGTL
+1580 SAGTDSQNKIGTL
-1593 TVDAPAGYTLKEWTS
+1593 TVDAPAGYTLKYWTS
-1608 THEYEPGATNS
+1608 THEYEPGATNA

-1634 GKDGA
+1634 GKAGA

-1659 LEEGNVKVKIPTEQE
+1659 LEEGNIKVKKPTEQE

-1679 KQRVLE
+1679 KRQVLE
-1685 DNGITVT
+1685 DNGISVK
-1692 YDESNGYFVTAVDA
+1692 YDEALGYFVTAVDTR
-1706 HKIKDIAQ
+1706 KIKDVAQ
-1714 LETKLTV
+1714 LRAGMTL
-1721 PAPAGAVAYTAY
+1721 PAPEGAVAYKCYT
-1733 FFGGDTNPTNWV
+1733 FGGNGNPANAI
-1745 GEMTK
+1745 GEMDK
-1750 AKQAMDE
+1750 AKEVLAKADPALISE
-1757 ATPISI
+1757 A
-1763 EKEGLPSIALIQLRE
+1763 GLPSVDLIWLRDVK
-1778 IPLENGITVY
+1778 LENGITVY
-1788 YAGTQMYDCR
+1788 YAGAQMYDSTI
-1798 VIRWLDKDGKILEYS
+1798 VQWLDKDGNILEYS
-1813 CIYGRNGDLSTAVD
+1813 CIYGRNGALSTAVE

-1867 LRVSEGT
+1867 LRVGEGT
-1874 EIGPDGVAIYLPY
+1874 AIGPEGVAIYLPY

-1928 AAGIKFVTHG
+1928 AAGIRFVTKS

-1961 TGTGGGSTGGGSTG
+1961 GTGTGGGSTGGGS
-1975 GSTGGGLSSGWS
+1975 SSGWS

-2100 ALSSI
+2100 ALGSI

>member
-1 MKKVMSLLLALVMAL
+1 MKKVMSLLLALVMVL
-16 SLLPTAAWA
+16 SLLPKAAWA
-25 EGNEMAQEQEM
+25 EGNG
-36 TAKEFIENSHAFT
+36 N
-49 WGEATYEWRFGALN
+49 GL
-63 SPAGRMWHLYAAA
+63 
-76 ESVSNDSLDG
+76 
-86 WTDCGG
+86 
-92 ESEPL
+92 
-97 THLTEGTLEY
+97 
-107 AAAAAMKNTW
+107 
-117 ESLSDNA
+117 
-124 AREVNQAEPNLV
+124 
-136 WLADMMALEATA
+136 
-148 YRVNEDVELAQTFL
+148 
-162 NTNIKGIDGGSAT
+162 TNIDVGGR
-175 LVPATN
+175 N
-181 VDDLMNAWYD
+181 VYF
-191 ADPSVRAALQKTVH
+191 AAGMEQGL
-205 GAMVINGEEYTYNFT
+205 
-220 QMLHRT
+220 L
-226 LNNNQGGDSGNQGG
+226 QGGGDVMTDKIGTENMPVFVYKGAGAGSHYFLAVDRSDFTEAPTLTYHVEGDTDVIELHAVGSEEQDKYVYELIVPEIEKNYVNYLFDLPRADGSKDGFAVIFRNPDEDPGPPPSGGNSG
-240 NQGDQE
+240 NQGDQK

-252 QLKNAGF
+252 QLKKAGF

-269 PEGLEQGV
+269 PEGLKRGV
-277 DYDYTFQGTDL
+277 DYDYTFEGTDL

-298 GANWLKAVRCL
+298 GANWLEAVRRL

-395 WGDENH
+395 WGDKNH
-401 NVTRREMVNI
+401 NVTRKEMVNI

-424 TYQQVSAISAE
+424 TYQQVSTISAK
-435 RLANLITLDSEMEG
+435 RLANLITLDSKMEG

-463 AKETLENGNC
+463 AREGALNEVSGNLTLGW
-473 NIGELDWTKLAAP
+473 LDWTKLTPP

-515 VQNGHC
+515 VQNGYC
-521 NNNMIFQVTWKD
+521 NNNMIFQVTWKH

-571 GLDADKL
+571 GLDANKL

-594 HAYYDKDRMPD
+594 HASYDKDRMPD
-605 YDALVGTIITLMP
+605 YDALVGTLITLMP

-623 TFRRVH
+623 MFRRVH
-629 EDGNGDPRCDNE
+629 EDGNGAPRCDNE

-653 EKLFRVEDGSEEA
+653 EKLFRVEVGSEEA
-666 VRARSIPLVE
+666 VQARSIPLVE

-728 KGVADVEGITDKN
+728 KGVANVEGISDKN
-741 ERGEVNAPVAV
+741 ECGEVNAPVAV

-762 RYSQT
+762 RYPQA
-767 GDGRTQYFELTL
+767 GNNRTQYFELTL

-800 RYEDIQDNL
+800 RYEDIQGNL
-809 NEQPEII
+809 DEQLEII
-816 VHHYNADR
+816 VHHYNANR
-824 SGYKELKGRYTPQGI
+824 SRYDELKGRYTPQGI

-851 SLGGNQGG
+851 SLGGSQGG
-859 EQGDF
+859 EHSGVRLSNGPGRGMMISSGM
-864 EDAGDNVT
+864 EDGWLF
-872 RYHLEDEGRV
+872 YDEGW
-882 CIIEGVNTS
+882 GV
-891 IRQDIP
+891 QGEFVGPDHIP
-897 VELGIDWRR
+897 AFRLGMDHQWF
-906 SLGDVRV
+906 LL
-913 IGIPVE
+913 
-919 IVRALAQAGRNT
+919 AL
-931 IVYGRYGIMTE
+931 
-942 LTPTVLA
+942 
-949 DIAGKLAKIPEN
+949 
-961 ENNLLWIR
+961 ENNGSTTPPKLVFNRPEFCGNDVQIEYLGLSAAESYHVYAVDFAWQIDQECTVHGNI
-969 ADYRNCDAEQ
+969 DY
-979 GNAYAFRCLLWLGE
+979 GN
-993 DDRNVYVT
+993 
-1001 PEGSVLRIGIDN
+1001 GSRSDIDLIF
-1013 SERLAA
+1013 EPR
-1019 DGTKFVVYTPNQDDK
+1019 Y
-1034 LTTDNGL
+1034 
-1041 TVDYFKRTKAEF
+1041 
-1053 SDLYHDYEQFMVNT
+1053 
-1067 RSGGVFVVAPEE
+1067 
-1079 YKLQMEWPW
+1079 
-1088 PGLNGDNDG
+1088 
-1097 GDNIGEFQCWTDGKD
+1097 GDNIGEFQCRTDGKD
-1112 WNGETDMR
+1112 WNGETELR
-1120 YMVIHSLRNM
+1120 YMVIKSLCNM

-1140 VNWRSRDIGD
+1140 VNWRSREIGD

-1156 TPEVLNEMAAAEK
+1156 TPEVLNEMAKANK
-1169 PVVLYGVWNVGM
+1169 PVVLYGAWNVGM
-1181 TIPAAAISDMAAKL
+1181 TIPAAAVSDMAAKL
-1195 TAMNQGKSENLAL
+1195 TAMNQGKSENPAL
-1208 LWLKVEYCNCD
+1208 LWLKVEYWNCD

-1267 DQDEVGTALVEQKND
+1267 DQNEVGTALVEQKND
-1282 ISYTDERDQS
+1282 ISYTDERGQS
-1292 GNNSWRVYE
+1292 IDDSWRVYE
-1301 FTANHDGMFVIA
+1301 FAANHDGMFVIA
-1313 PVDYSVKQN
+1313 PVGYSVKQS
-1322 WPWYGVPLPRWHP
+1322 WPWWGVPTPTWHP
-1335 SDEAIKPTQADAAL
+1335 SDKAIKPTQADAAL

-1377 VELKEWKEGCGNDWD
+1377 VELKAWKEGCGNDWD

-1412 RDRWEKAVRNSN
+1412 RDRWERAVRNSN

-1452 WYGGGVEQIT
+1452 WYGGSVEQIT

-1496 EGENWWVILVM
+1496 EGENWGIILVM
-1507 SDGKTSIANAAAKY
+1507 NNEETSIANAAAKY

-1548 RIHVTGL
+1548 RIHVTDL
-1555 HSDWTA
+1555 HDDWTA

-1572 TIAGKNYD
+1572 AKEGKNYD

-1608 THEYEPGATNS
+1608 THERGAGTTNS
-1619 APLQKDRFQTVKFLW
+1619 VPLQKDYFQTVKFLW
-1634 GKDGA
+1634 VKAGA

-1644 NVVVECQNSREVFFE
+1644 NVVVECQNNKEVFFD
-1659 LEEGNVKVKIPTEQE
+1659 LEKDGYKVTIPKEQQV
-1674 ILPAA
+1674 LSDA
-1679 KQRVLE
+1679 KQQVLE

-1706 HKIKDIAQ
+1706 HEIKDIAQ

-1721 PAPAGAVAYTAY
+1721 PAPRGAVAYKYYT
-1733 FFGGDTNPTNWV
+1733 FGGNGNPANAI
-1745 GEMTK
+1745 GEMDK
-1750 AKQAMDE
+1750 ARNAMD
-1757 ATPISI
+1757 ATTPISI
-1763 EKEGLPSIALIQLRE
+1763 EEKGLPSVELIQLRE
-1778 IPLENGITVY
+1778 VELENGMKVY
-1788 YAGTQMYDCR
+1788 YAGSQMYNCMI
-1798 VIRWLDKDGKILEYS
+1798 VRWLDEGGNILEYS
-1813 CIYGRNGDLSTAVD
+1813 CIYGRNGNLSTAVD
-1827 TKTVA
+1827 TNTVT

-1840 VPTLVGAGELYC
+1840 VPTLVGEGELYC
-1852 DITPQTKMDNQLFLL
+1852 DITPQTKMDNQMFLL
-1867 LRVSEGT
+1867 LRVGEGT

-1895 QGLALAALG
+1895 QGLALAAQG
-1904 IKPVVW
+1904 VKPVVW

-1928 AAGIKFVTHG
+1928 AAGIRFVTKS

-1952 ETGGGETGG
+1952 ETGGG
-1961 TGTGGGSTGGGSTG
+1961 STGGGSTG
-1975 GSTGGGLSSGWS
+1975 GSSTGGSSTGSSSTGGGSSSGWS

-2000 ASATDYSG
+2000 VSATDYSG

-2100 ALSSI
+2100 ALGSI

>member
-36 TAKEFIENSHAFT
+36 TAKEFIENSHTFT
-49 WGEATYEWRFGALN
+49 WGEATYKWRFGALN

-107 AAAAAMKNTW
+107 AAAAAMKSTW

-124 AREVNQAEPNLV
+124 AQEVNQAEPNLV

-162 NTNIKGIDGGSAT
+162 NTNIKGIDSGSAT

-246 FEELKA
+246 FEKLKA
-252 QLKNAGF
+252 QLKDAGF

-269 PEGLEQGV
+269 PEGLEKGV
-277 DYDYTFQGTDL
+277 DYDYTFEGTDL
-288 RIVLKKKAND
+288 RIVLKKKANY
-298 GANWLKAVRCL
+298 GANWLEAVRRL

-357 GEAPRTS
+357 GRTS
-364 GGTSIATVN
+364 GGASIATVN

-395 WGDENH
+395 WGDANH
-401 NVTRREMVNI
+401 NVTRKEMVNI

-435 RLANLITLDSEMEG
+435 RLKNLITLDTGMQD

-463 AKETLENGNC
+463 AREGALNEVSGNLTLGW
-473 NIGELDWTKLAAP
+473 LDWTKLTAP
-486 EGGYTW
+486 ESGYEW
-492 QGWKDKTGSGS
+492 QGWKDRTGSGS
-503 SSSQDAITFGCW
+503 SPSQDAITFGCW
-515 VQNGHC
+515 VQNGYC

-533 ADGRELVEELNILA
+533 KTTGRTLVEELNILA
-547 TSSGKPYYARVTL
+547 TSSGKPYYAGVTL
-560 GGKTAKAIDNL
+560 DGKTAQAIGDL
-571 GLDADKL
+571 GLDAGKL

-589 DLGYF
+589 ELGYF
-594 HAYYDKDRMPD
+594 HASYEKGRMPD
-605 YDALVGTIITLMP
+605 YDALVGTLITLTP

-623 TFRRVH
+623 RFRRVN
-629 EDGNGDPRCDNE
+629 EDGNGDPRYGDA
-641 DMTQRTQGMLEN
+641 DMTRRTQGMLAN
-653 EKLFRVEDGSEEA
+653 ERVFRVDDESGEA
-666 VRARSIPLVE
+666 LWARSIPLVG

-694 YRSVTVAW
+694 YRSITVAW
-702 YDENGNVIGIDYVYG
+702 YDKDNKVIGIDYVYG

-728 KGVADVEGITDKN
+728 KGVADVDGITDKN

-779 LRDSNKDGEK
+779 LRDGNKERDK

-800 RYEDIQDNL
+800 RYEDIKDNL

-824 SGYKELKGRYTPQGI
+824 SRYKELEGRYTPQGI

-851 SLGGNQGG
+851 SLGGNQGKHSG
-859 EQGDF
+859 VMLDNGQGRGILF
-864 EDAGDNVT
+864 SSGMEDGWLF
-872 RYHLEDEGRV
+872 YDEGW
-882 CIIEGVNTS
+882 GVQGEHVGPNGSIPAFRLGTDHQWFLLALENNGSGTQPTLTFNTS
-891 IRQDIP
+891 KFCEND
-897 VELGIDWRR
+897 
-906 SLGDVRV
+906 
-913 IGIPVE
+913 VE
-919 IVRALAQAGRNT
+919 ISGPD
-931 IVYGRYGIMTE
+931 MT
-942 LTPTVLA
+942 
-949 DIAGKLAKIPEN
+949 
-961 ENNLLWIR
+961 
-969 ADYRNCDAEQ
+969 
-979 GNAYAFRCLLWLGE
+979 
-993 DDRNVYVT
+993 
-1001 PEGSVLRIGIDN
+1001 
-1013 SERLAA
+1013 A
-1019 DGTKFVVYTPNQDDK
+1019 DGKYYVFAVNFGGQINRACNVGGHINYG
-1034 LTTDNGL
+1034 NGSG
-1041 TVDYFKRTKAEF
+1041 
-1053 SDLYHDYEQFMVNT
+1053 SDIELIFEQ
-1067 RSGGVFVVAPEE
+1067 R
-1079 YKLQMEWPW
+1079 Y
-1088 PGLNGDNDG
+1088 
-1097 GDNIGEFQCWTDGKD
+1097 GDNIEEFECWTDGKD
-1112 WNGETDMR
+1112 WDDRTDMR
-1120 YMVIHSLRNM
+1120 HMVIHSLRNM

-1156 TPEVLNEMAAAEK
+1156 TPEVLQQMAEANK
-1169 PVVLYGVWNVGM
+1169 PVVLYGAWNVGM
-1181 TIPAAAISDMAAKL
+1181 TIPAEAVSDMANRLAG
-1195 TAMNQGKSENLAL
+1195 MNMHRGEGEEAAL
-1208 LWLKVEYCNCD
+1208 LWLKVEYWNCD

-1252 GQVNNYKAFTLYCPE
+1252 GQVNNYKAFTLYCPM

-1282 ISYTDERDQS
+1282 ISYTDERGQS
-1292 GNNSWRVYE
+1292 SDDSWRVYE

-1313 PVDYSVKQN
+1313 PVDYHMSQS
-1322 WPWYGVPLPRWHP
+1322 WPWWGVPTPPWHP
-1335 SDEAIKPTQADAAL
+1335 SDKAIKPTQADAAL

-1377 VELKEWKEGCGNDWD
+1377 VELKAWKEGCGNDWD

-1496 EGENWWVILVM
+1496 EGENWGIILVM
-1507 SDGKTSIANAAAKY
+1507 NNEETSIANAAVKY

-1580 SAGTDNQNKIGTL
+1580 SAETDSQNKIGTL
-1593 TVDAPAGYTLKEWTS
+1593 TVDAPAGYTLKYWTS
-1608 THEYEPGATNS
+1608 THEYEPGATNA

-1634 GKDGA
+1634 GKAGA

-1659 LEEGNVKVKIPTEQE
+1659 LEEGNIKVKKPTEQE

-1679 KQRVLE
+1679 KKQVLE
-1685 DNGITVT
+1685 DNGISVK
-1692 YDESNGYFVTAVDA
+1692 YDEALGYFVTAVDTR
-1706 HKIKDIAQ
+1706 KIKDVAQ
-1714 LETKLTV
+1714 LRAGMTL
-1721 PAPAGAVAYTAY
+1721 PAPEGAVAYKCYT
-1733 FFGGDTNPTNWV
+1733 FGGNGNPANAI
-1745 GEMTK
+1745 GEMDK
-1750 AKQAMDE
+1750 AKEVLAKADPALISE
-1757 ATPISI
+1757 A
-1763 EKEGLPSIALIQLRE
+1763 GLPSVDLIWLRDVK
-1778 IPLENGITVY
+1778 LENGITVY
-1788 YAGTQMYDCR
+1788 YAGAQMYDSTI
-1798 VIRWLDKDGKILEYS
+1798 VQWLDKDGKILEYS
-1813 CIYGRNGDLSTAVD
+1813 CIYGRNGALSTAVD

-1867 LRVSEGT
+1867 LRVGEGT
-1874 EIGPDGVAIYLPY
+1874 AIGPDGVAIYLPY

-1895 QGLALAALG
+1895 QSLALAALG

-1928 AAGIKFVTHG
+1928 AAGIRFVTKS

-1961 TGTGGGSTGGGSTG
+1961 GTGTGGGSTG
-1975 GSTGGGLSSGWS
+1975 GSTGGGSSSGWS

-2100 ALSSI
+2100 ALGSI

>member
-63 SPAGRMWHLYAAA
+63 SPAGGMWHLYAAA

-124 AREVNQAEPNLV
+124 AQEVNQAEPNLV

-181 VDDLMNAWYD
+181 VDALMNAWYD
-191 ADPSVRAALQKTVH
+191 VGPSVRAALQKTVH

-246 FEELKA
+246 FEKLKA
-252 QLKNAGF
+252 QLKDAGF

-298 GANWLKAVRCL
+298 GANWLEAVRRL

-357 GEAPRTS
+357 GRTS
-364 GGTSIATVN
+364 GGASIATVN

-395 WGDENH
+395 WGDANR

-435 RLANLITLDSEMEG
+435 RLKNLITLDTGMQD
-449 KWNVSYENGKILLV
+449 KWAVSHENGKILLV
-463 AKETLENGNC
+463 AREGALNEASGNLTLGR
-473 NIGELDWTKLAAP
+473 LDWTKLTAP
-486 EGGYTW
+486 ESGYAW

-503 SSSQDAITFGCW
+503 SLSQDAITFGCW
-515 VQNGHC
+515 VQNGYC

-547 TSSGKPYYARVTL
+547 TSSGKPYYAGVTL
-560 GGKTAKAIDNL
+560 GGKTAQAIGDL
-571 GLDADKL
+571 GLDAGKL

-589 DLGYF
+589 ELGYF
-594 HAYYDKDRMPD
+594 HASYDKDRMPD
-605 YDALVGTIITLMP
+605 YDALVGTLITLMP

-629 EDGNGDPRCDNE
+629 EDGNGDPRCDNK

-653 EKLFRVEDGSEEA
+653 EKPFRVEDGSEEA

-702 YDENGNVIGIDYVYG
+702 YDETGNVIGIDYVYG

-728 KGVADVEGITDKN
+728 KGVAGVEGITDKN
-741 ERGEVNAPVAV
+741 ECGEVNAPVAV

-762 RYSQT
+762 RYPQA
-767 GDGRTQYFELTL
+767 GNNRTQYFELTL
-779 LRDSNKDGEK
+779 LQDSHQDSNK

-800 RYEDIQDNL
+800 RYEDIEGNL

-816 VHHYNADR
+816 VHHYNANR
-824 SGYKELKGRYTPQGI
+824 SRYDELKGRYTPQGI

-851 SLGGNQGG
+851 SLGGNQGKHSGVMLSNGPGRGILFSSGMDREGWLCYDKGWGVQG
-859 EQGDF
+859 EFVGPDHIPAFRLGMDNQWFLLALENNGSTTPPKLVFNRPEFCGNDVQIKYLGTS
-864 EDAGDNVT
+864 AGDSFHVFEVDFRGQIDRACNVGGHIN
-872 RYHLEDEGRV
+872 YGNGNESD
-882 CIIEGVNTS
+882 
-891 IRQDIP
+891 
-897 VELGIDWRR
+897 VELIF
-906 SLGDVRV
+906 
-913 IGIPVE
+913 E
-919 IVRALAQAGRNT
+919 Q
-931 IVYGRYGIMTE
+931 RY
-942 LTPTVLA
+942 
-949 DIAGKLAKIPEN
+949 
-961 ENNLLWIR
+961 
-969 ADYRNCDAEQ
+969 
-979 GNAYAFRCLLWLGE
+979 
-993 DDRNVYVT
+993 
-1001 PEGSVLRIGIDN
+1001 
-1013 SERLAA
+1013 
-1019 DGTKFVVYTPNQDDK
+1019 
-1034 LTTDNGL
+1034 
-1041 TVDYFKRTKAEF
+1041 
-1053 SDLYHDYEQFMVNT
+1053 
-1067 RSGGVFVVAPEE
+1067 
-1079 YKLQMEWPW
+1079 
-1088 PGLNGDNDG
+1088 

-1130 DGGQDVIELG
+1130 DDGRKFIELG
-1140 VNWRSRDIGD
+1140 VNWRSREIGD

-1169 PVVLYGVWNVGM
+1169 SVVLYGAWNVGM
-1181 TIPAAAISDMAAKL
+1181 TIPAAAVSDMAAKL
-1195 TAMNQGKSENLAL
+1195 TAMNQGKSENPAL

-1292 GNNSWRVYE
+1292 GDDSWRVYE
-1301 FTANHDGMFVIA
+1301 FAANHDGMFVIA
-1313 PVDYSVKQN
+1313 PVDYSVKQS

-1335 SDEAIKPTQADAAL
+1335 SDKAIKPTQADAAL

-1392 YRLIQEPAAG
+1392 YRLIEEPAAG

-1412 RDRWEKAVRNSN
+1412 RDRWERAVRNSN

-1496 EGENWWVILVM
+1496 EGENWGIILVM
-1507 SDGKTSIANAAAKY
+1507 NNEETSIANAAAKY

-1548 RIHVTGL
+1548 RIHVTDL
-1555 HSDWTA
+1555 HDDWTA

-1572 TIAGKNYD
+1572 AKEGKD
-1580 SAGTDNQNKIGTL
+1580 FSSAGTDSQNKIGTL
-1593 TVDAPAGYTLKEWTS
+1593 TVDAPAGYTLKKWTS
-1608 THEYEPGATNS
+1608 THEYEAGTTNS

-1659 LEEGNVKVKIPTEQE
+1659 LEEGNIKVKKPTEQE

-1679 KQRVLE
+1679 KKQVLE
-1685 DNGITVT
+1685 DNGISVT
-1692 YDESNGYFVTAVDA
+1692 YDEALGYFVTAVDTR
-1706 HKIKDIAQ
+1706 KIKDVAQ
-1714 LETKLTV
+1714 LRAGMTL
-1721 PAPAGAVAYTAY
+1721 PAPKGAVAYKCYT
-1733 FFGGDTNPTNWV
+1733 FGGNGNPANAI
-1745 GEMTK
+1745 GEMDK
-1750 AKQAMDE
+1750 AKEVLAKADPALISE
-1757 ATPISI
+1757 A
-1763 EKEGLPSIALIQLRE
+1763 GLPSVDLIWLRDVK
-1778 IPLENGITVY
+1778 LENGITVY
-1788 YAGTQMYDCR
+1788 YAGAQMYDSTI
-1798 VIRWLDKDGKILEYS
+1798 VQWLDKDGKILEYS

-1867 LRVSEGT
+1867 LRVGEGT

-1952 ETGGGETGG
+1952 ETGGGS
-1961 TGTGGGSTGGGSTG
+1961 TGGGSTGGGS
-1975 GSTGGGLSSGWS
+1975 SSGWS

-2100 ALSSI
+2100 ALGSI

>member
-25 EGNEMAQEQEM
+25 EGNG
-36 TAKEFIENSHAFT
+36 N
-49 WGEATYEWRFGALN
+49 GL
-63 SPAGRMWHLYAAA
+63 
-76 ESVSNDSLDG
+76 
-86 WTDCGG
+86 
-92 ESEPL
+92 
-97 THLTEGTLEY
+97 
-107 AAAAAMKNTW
+107 
-117 ESLSDNA
+117 
-124 AREVNQAEPNLV
+124 
-136 WLADMMALEATA
+136 
-148 YRVNEDVELAQTFL
+148 
-162 NTNIKGIDGGSAT
+162 TNINVGGRNVYFAAGMEQGRLQGGGDVMTDKIGTENMPVFVYKGAGAGSHCFLAVDRSDFTEAPTLTYQVEGDTDAIELHAVGSEEQDKYVYELIVPEIEENYVNYLFDLPRADGSKDGFA
-175 LVPATN
+175 VIFRNP
-181 VDDLMNAWYD
+181 DE
-191 ADPSVRAALQKTVH
+191 DPGPPPS
-205 GAMVINGEEYTYNFT
+205 
-220 QMLHRT
+220 
-226 LNNNQGGDSGNQGG
+226 GGDSGNQGG

-252 QLKNAGF
+252 QLKDARF

-269 PEGLEQGV
+269 PEGLKRGV
-277 DYDYTFQGTDL
+277 DYDYTFEGTDL

-298 GANWLKAVRCL
+298 GANWLEAVRRL
-309 DDNSIGLTVRIDI
+309 DDNSIGLNVRIDI

-357 GEAPRTS
+357 GEAPWTS
-364 GGTSIATVN
+364 GGASIATVN

-395 WGDENH
+395 WGDENR
-401 NVTRREMVNI
+401 NVTRKEMVNI

-435 RLANLITLDSEMEG
+435 RLANLITLDSEMKG

-463 AKETLENGNC
+463 AKETLGNGDC
-473 NIGELDWTKLAAP
+473 NIGKIDWTKLTAP
-486 EGGYTW
+486 ESGYTLKEW
-492 QGWKDKTGSGS
+492 RRTDGDSSTGNGNAS
-503 SSSQDAITFGCW
+503 TPVYCRVENGC
-515 VQNGHC
+515 C
-521 NNNMIFQVTWKD
+521 YNNMIFQVTWKH

-571 GLDADKL
+571 GLDANKL

-605 YDALVGTIITLMP
+605 YDALVGTLITLMP

-653 EKLFRVEDGSEEA
+653 EKLFCVEDGSEEA

-702 YDENGNVIGIDYVYG
+702 YDKNGNVIGIDYVYG

-728 KGVADVEGITDKN
+728 KGVANVEGITDKN
-741 ERGEVNAPVAV
+741 EWGEVNAPVAV
-752 GAEGA
+752 GAKGA

-762 RYSQT
+762 RYPQA
-767 GDGRTQYFELTL
+767 GNNRTQYFELTL
-779 LRDSNKDGEK
+779 LQDSNKDGEK

-800 RYEDIQDNL
+800 RYEDIEGNL
-809 NEQPEII
+809 DEQPEII
-816 VHHYNADR
+816 VHHYNANR
-824 SGYKELKGRYTPQGI
+824 SRYDELKGRYTPQGI

-851 SLGGNQGG
+851 SLGGNQGKHSG
-859 EQGDF
+859 VMLSNGPGRGMMISSGM
-864 EDAGDNVT
+864 EDGWLF
-872 RYHLEDEGRV
+872 YDEGW
-882 CIIEGVNTS
+882 GVQGEFVGPNH
-891 IRQDIP
+891 IP
-897 VELGIDWRR
+897 AFRLGMDNQRF
-906 SLGDVRV
+906 LL
-913 IGIPVE
+913 
-919 IVRALAQAGRNT
+919 ALANNGSDKQPTLTFDRPEFCGNDVQIEYLGLSAAENYH
-931 IVYGRYGIMTE
+931 VYAVDFAWQIDQECTVHGNIDYGNGSRSDIDLIFEPRY
-942 LTPTVLA
+942 
-949 DIAGKLAKIPEN
+949 
-961 ENNLLWIR
+961 
-969 ADYRNCDAEQ
+969 
-979 GNAYAFRCLLWLGE
+979 
-993 DDRNVYVT
+993 
-1001 PEGSVLRIGIDN
+1001 
-1013 SERLAA
+1013 
-1019 DGTKFVVYTPNQDDK
+1019 
-1034 LTTDNGL
+1034 
-1041 TVDYFKRTKAEF
+1041 
-1053 SDLYHDYEQFMVNT
+1053 
-1067 RSGGVFVVAPEE
+1067 
-1079 YKLQMEWPW
+1079 
-1088 PGLNGDNDG
+1088 
-1097 GDNIGEFQCWTDGKD
+1097 GDNIGEFQCRTDGKD
-1112 WNGETDMR
+1112 WNGETDLR
-1120 YMVIHSLRNM
+1120 YMVIKSLCNM

-1140 VNWRSRDIGD
+1140 VNWRSREIGD

-1156 TPEVLNEMAAAEK
+1156 TPEVLNEMAAAKK
-1169 PVVLYGVWNVGM
+1169 PVVLYGAWNVGM
-1181 TIPAAAISDMAAKL
+1181 TIPAAAVSDMAAKL
-1195 TAMNQGKSENLAL
+1195 TAMNQSKSENPAL
-1208 LWLKVEYCNCD
+1208 LWLKVEYWNCD

-1267 DQDEVGTALVEQKND
+1267 DQNEVSTALVEQEND
-1282 ISYTDERDQS
+1282 ISYTDERGQS
-1292 GNNSWRVYE
+1292 SDDSWRVYE
-1301 FTANHDGMFVIA
+1301 FAANHDGMFVIA
-1313 PVDYSVKQN
+1313 PKVYDVKQN

-1335 SDEAIKPTQADAAL
+1335 SDEAIKPTRADETL

-1363 KFPVLDLDI
+1363 KFPVLDEDI

-1377 VELKEWKEGCGNDWD
+1377 VELKEWEEGCGDDWD

-1412 RDRWEKAVRNSN
+1412 RDRWERAVRNSN

-1431 VFFGYYF
+1431 VFFRYYF
-1438 GNSTNEKPMDYGFD
+1438 GNSDYQKPMNCGFD
-1452 WYGGGVEQIT
+1452 WYGGSAEVMRPT
-1462 SSFSLSENFEHTN
+1462 YKLTENYSHSN
-1475 ALHLAALNQKTANST
+1475 GIHLAALNQQTANST

-1496 EGENWWVILVM
+1496 AGERWQIILIM
-1507 SDGKTSIANAAAKY
+1507 DDHGTNIAGAAVKY

-1536 VGADNGVPADKE
+1536 MGADNGVPAAKE

-1555 HSDWTA
+1555 HDDWTA
-1561 IVPTDGSVFLR
+1561 LVPADGSVFLR
-1572 TIAGKNYD
+1572 TIAGKDYD

-1608 THEYEPGATNS
+1608 THERGAGTTNS
-1619 APLQKDRFQTVKFLW
+1619 VPLQKDYFQTVKFLW
-1634 GKDGA
+1634 VKAGA

-1644 NVVVECQNSREVFFE
+1644 NVVVECQNNKEVFFD
-1659 LEEGNVKVKIPTEQE
+1659 LEKDGYKVTIPKEQQV
-1674 ILPAA
+1674 LSDA
-1679 KQRVLE
+1679 KQQVLE
-1685 DNGITVT
+1685 DNGISVT

-1706 HKIKDIAQ
+1706 HEIKDIAQ

-1721 PAPAGAVAYTAY
+1721 PAPRGAVAYKYYT
-1733 FFGGDTNPTNWV
+1733 FGGNGNPANAI
-1745 GEMTK
+1745 GEMDK
-1750 AKQAMDE
+1750 ARNAMD
-1757 ATPISI
+1757 ATTPISI
-1763 EKEGLPSIALIQLRE
+1763 EEKGLPSVELIQLRE
-1778 IPLENGITVY
+1778 VELENGMKVY
-1788 YAGTQMYDCR
+1788 YAGSQMYNCM
-1798 VIRWLDKDGKILEYS
+1798 VVRWLDEGGNILEYS
-1813 CIYGRNGDLSTAVD
+1813 CIYGRNGNLSTAVD
-1827 TKTVA
+1827 TNTVT

-1840 VPTLVGAGELYC
+1840 VPTLVGKGELYC
-1852 DITPQTKMDNQLFLL
+1852 DITPQTKMDNQMFLL
-1867 LRVSEGT
+1867 LRVGEGT
-1874 EIGPDGVAIYLPY
+1874 EIGPDGVVIYLPY

-1928 AAGIKFVTHG
+1928 AAGIRFVTKS

-1952 ETGGGETGG
+1952 ETGGGST
-1961 TGTGGGSTGGGSTG
+1961 GGSTGGGSTG
-1975 GSTGGGLSSGWS
+1975 GSTGGGSSSGWS

-2100 ALSSI
+2100 ALGSI

>member
-107 AAAAAMKNTW
+107 AAAAAMKDTW

-124 AREVNQAEPNLV
+124 AQEVNQAEPNLV

-269 PEGLEQGV
+269 PEGLEKGV

-298 GANWLKAVRCL
+298 GANWLEAVRRL

-322 YGQSGDEYAE
+322 YGQNGDEYAE

-424 TYQQVSAISAE
+424 TYQQVSAIPAK
-435 RLANLITLDSEMEG
+435 RLANLITLDSKMEG
-449 KWNVSYENGKILLV
+449 KWNVSHENGKILLV
-463 AKETLENGNC
+463 AREGALNEVSGNLTLGW
-473 NIGELDWTKLAAP
+473 LDWTKLTPP

-515 VQNGHC
+515 VQNGYC

-571 GLDADKL
+571 GLDANKL

-605 YDALVGTIITLMP
+605 YDALVGTLITLMP

-728 KGVADVEGITDKN
+728 KGVADVDGITDKN
-741 ERGEVNAPVAV
+741 ECGEVNAPVAV

-762 RYSQT
+762 RYPQA
-767 GDGRTQYFELTL
+767 GNNRTQYFELTL
-779 LRDSNKDGEK
+779 LQDSHQDSNK

-800 RYEDIQDNL
+800 RYEDIEGNL

-816 VHHYNADR
+816 VHHYNANR
-824 SGYKELKGRYTPQGI
+824 SRYDELKGRYTPQGI

-851 SLGGNQGG
+851 SLGGSQGG
-859 EQGDF
+859 EHSGVMLSNGPGRGMMISSGMEDGWLFYDEGWGVQGEFVGPDHIPAFRLGMDNQWFLLALENNGSDKQPALTFDRPDF
-864 EDAGDNVT
+864 CENNVEIKYLGTSAGDSFHVFEVDFRGQIDRACNVGGHIN
-872 RYHLEDEGRV
+872 YGNGNESD
-882 CIIEGVNTS
+882 
-891 IRQDIP
+891 
-897 VELGIDWRR
+897 VELIF
-906 SLGDVRV
+906 
-913 IGIPVE
+913 E
-919 IVRALAQAGRNT
+919 Q
-931 IVYGRYGIMTE
+931 RY
-942 LTPTVLA
+942 
-949 DIAGKLAKIPEN
+949 
-961 ENNLLWIR
+961 
-969 ADYRNCDAEQ
+969 
-979 GNAYAFRCLLWLGE
+979 
-993 DDRNVYVT
+993 
-1001 PEGSVLRIGIDN
+1001 
-1013 SERLAA
+1013 
-1019 DGTKFVVYTPNQDDK
+1019 
-1034 LTTDNGL
+1034 
-1041 TVDYFKRTKAEF
+1041 
-1053 SDLYHDYEQFMVNT
+1053 
-1067 RSGGVFVVAPEE
+1067 
-1079 YKLQMEWPW
+1079 
-1088 PGLNGDNDG
+1088 

-1112 WNGETDMR
+1112 WNGETDLR

-1140 VNWRSRDIGD
+1140 VNWRSREIGD

-1156 TPEVLNEMAAAEK
+1156 TPEVLNEMAEANK
-1169 PVVLYGVWNVGM
+1169 PVVLYGAWNVGM
-1181 TIPAAAISDMAAKL
+1181 TIPAAAVSDMAAKL
-1195 TAMNQGKSENLAL
+1195 TAMNQSKSENPAL

-1282 ISYTDERDQS
+1282 ISYTDERGQNSDD
-1292 GNNSWRVYE
+1292 SWRVYE
-1301 FTANHDGMFVIA
+1301 FAANHDGMFVIA
-1313 PVDYSVKQN
+1313 PKVYDVKQN

-1363 KFPVLDLDI
+1363 KFPVLDEDI

-1377 VELKEWKEGCGNDWD
+1377 VELKEWEEGCGDDWD

-1412 RDRWEKAVRNSN
+1412 RDRWERAVRNSN

-1438 GNSTNEKPMDYGFD
+1438 GNSTYKKPMDYGFD
-1452 WYGGGVEQIT
+1452 WYGGSVEQIT

-1496 EGENWWVILVM
+1496 EGENWGIILVM
-1507 SDGKTSIANAAAKY
+1507 NNEETSIANAAAKY

-1536 VGADNGVPADKE
+1536 VGADNGVPAAKE
-1548 RIHVTGL
+1548 RIRVTDL
-1555 HSDWTA
+1555 HGDWTA

-1572 TIAGKNYD
+1572 AKEGKD
-1580 SAGTDNQNKIGTL
+1580 FSSAGTDSQNKIGTL
-1593 TVDAPAGYTLKEWTS
+1593 TVYAPAGYTLKYWTS
-1608 THEYEPGATNS
+1608 THEYEPGTTNH

-1634 GKDGA
+1634 VKPGA

-1706 HKIKDIAQ
+1706 HEIKDIAQ

-1721 PAPAGAVAYTAY
+1721 PAPEGAVAYKYYT
-1733 FFGGDTNPTNWV
+1733 FGGNGNPANAI
-1745 GEMTK
+1745 GEMDK
-1750 AKQAMDE
+1750 ARNAMD
-1757 ATPISI
+1757 ATTPISI
-1763 EKEGLPSIALIQLRE
+1763 EEKGLPSIELIQLRE
-1778 IPLENGITVY
+1778 VELENGMKVY
-1788 YAGTQMYDCR
+1788 YAGSQMYNCMI
-1798 VIRWLDKDGKILEYS
+1798 VRWLDEGGNILEYS
-1813 CIYGRNGDLSTAVD
+1813 CIYGRNGNLSTAVD
-1827 TKTVA
+1827 TNTVA

-1852 DITPQTKMDNQLFLL
+1852 DITPQTKMDNQMFLL
-1867 LRVSEGT
+1867 LRVGEGT
-1874 EIGPDGVAIYLPY
+1874 EIGPDGVVIYLPY

-1904 IKPVVW
+1904 VKPVVW

-1923 EGEYT
+1923 EGKYT
-1928 AAGIKFVTHG
+1928 AAGIRFVTKS

-1952 ETGGGETGG
+1952 ETGGGSTGG
-1961 TGTGGGSTGGGSTG
+1961 SSTGGSSTGGSSTGGSSTGGGSTGGGS
-1975 GSTGGGLSSGWS
+1975 SSGWS

-2021 ASFRGVQVDGKTI
+2021 ASFQGVQVDGKTI

-2100 ALSSI
+2100 ALGSI

>member
-124 AREVNQAEPNLV
+124 AQEVNQAEPNLV
-136 WLADMMALEATA
+136 WLADVMALEATA
-148 YRVNEDVELAQTFL
+148 YRVNEDVEQAQTFL

-181 VDDLMNAWYD
+181 VDDLMNAWND

-226 LNNNQGGDSGNQGG
+226 LNNNQGGDSGNQGEHSF
-240 NQGDQE
+240 DAE
-246 FEELKA
+246 TK
-252 QLKNAGF
+252 QLVDSGF
-259 TAPQRAEITF
+259 TAPKNVQISF
-269 PEGLEQGV
+269 PNGLKRGV
-277 DYDYTFQGTDL
+277 DYDYTLEGMDL
-288 RIVLKKKAND
+288 RIVLRKTNG
-298 GANWLKAVRCL
+298 GANWIKAA
-309 DDNSIGLTVRIDI
+309 NSMETGRIGLDMQIDVQ
-322 YGQSGDEYAE
+322 GEAGDEYAA
-332 TLNGNGGYEYIMGLT
+332 TVNGNGGFDYIMNLEK
-347 QVNSKQFSGN
+347 V
-357 GEAPRTS
+357 TS
-364 GGTSIATVN
+364 TEFYWRDGKPCTGGGANIGSVN

-380 IVPMADMNHHSFCVV
+380 VVATADMNHHRFCVV
-395 WGDENH
+395 WGDQNGTITH
-401 NVTRREMVNI
+401 KEMVNI
-411 YITMEDGPFAVND
+411 YITMENGPFAVNAA
-424 TYQQVSAISAE
+424 YQQASAIPAE
-435 RLANLITLDSEMEG
+435 RLSSLVKLDEAMAE
-449 KWNVSYENGKILLV
+449 KWTVSCENGKILLV
-463 AKETLENGNC
+463 AKETLENGDC

-486 EGGYTW
+486 ESGYTLE
-492 QGWKDKTGSGS
+492 GWKRTDGNGSEGNGKI
-503 SSSQDAITFGCW
+503 AMPVGCW

-521 NNNMIFQVTWKD
+521 NDNMIFQVTWKD

-605 YDALVGTIITLMP
+605 YDALVGTRITLTP

-629 EDGNGDPRCDNE
+629 EDGNGDPRCGNE
-641 DMTQRTQGMLEN
+641 DMTQRTQGILEN

-666 VRARSIPLVE
+666 VQARSIQLVQV
-676 TQEFGLD
+676 QEIRVD
-683 GIRVCMSRTRN
+683 GIRVCVSRTKN
-694 YRSVTVAW
+694 YSSVTVAW

-728 KGVADVEGITDKN
+728 KGVANVEGITDKN
-741 ERGEVNAPVAV
+741 ECGEVNAPVAV

-762 RYSQT
+762 RYPQA
-767 GDGRTQYFELTL
+767 GNNRTQYFELTL
-779 LRDSNKDGEK
+779 LRDSHQDSNK

-800 RYEDIQDNL
+800 RYEDIQGNL
-809 NEQPEII
+809 DEQPEII

-824 SGYKELKGRYTPQGI
+824 SDYEELKGRYTPQGI

-851 SLGGNQGG
+851 SLGGSQGG
-859 EQGDF
+859 EHSGVMLSNGPGRGMMISSGM
-864 EDAGDNVT
+864 EDGWLF
-872 RYHLEDEGRV
+872 YDEGW
-882 CIIEGVNTS
+882 GVQGEHVGPNGS
-891 IRQDIP
+891 IPAFR
-897 VELGIDWRR
+897 LGMDNQRF
-906 SLGDVRV
+906 LL
-913 IGIPVE
+913 
-919 IVRALAQAGRNT
+919 AL
-931 IVYGRYGIMTE
+931 
-942 LTPTVLA
+942 
-949 DIAGKLAKIPEN
+949 
-961 ENNLLWIR
+961 ENNGSTTPPRLVFNRPEFCGNDVQIEYLGLSAAESYHVYAVDFAWQIDQECTVHGNI
-969 ADYRNCDAEQ
+969 DY
-979 GNAYAFRCLLWLGE
+979 GN
-993 DDRNVYVT
+993 
-1001 PEGSVLRIGIDN
+1001 GSRSDIDLIF
-1013 SERLAA
+1013 EPR
-1019 DGTKFVVYTPNQDDK
+1019 Y
-1034 LTTDNGL
+1034 
-1041 TVDYFKRTKAEF
+1041 
-1053 SDLYHDYEQFMVNT
+1053 
-1067 RSGGVFVVAPEE
+1067 
-1079 YKLQMEWPW
+1079 
-1088 PGLNGDNDG
+1088 
-1097 GDNIGEFQCWTDGKD
+1097 GDNIGEFECRTDGKD
-1112 WNGETDMR
+1112 WDGETDLR
-1120 YMVIHSLRNM
+1120 YMVIKSLCNM

-1140 VNWRSRDIGD
+1140 VNRRRREIGD

-1156 TPEVLNEMAAAEK
+1156 TPEVLNEMAEANK
-1169 PVVLYGVWNVGM
+1169 PVVLYGAWKVGM
-1181 TIPAAAISDMAAKL
+1181 TIPAAAVSDMAAKL

-1208 LWLKVEYCNCD
+1208 LWLKVEYWNCD

-1267 DQDEVGTALVEQKND
+1267 DQNEVSTALVEQEND
-1282 ISYTDERDQS
+1282 ISYTDERGQS
-1292 GNNSWRVYE
+1292 SDDSWRVYE
-1301 FTANHDGMFVIA
+1301 FAANHDGMFVIA
-1313 PVDYSVKQN
+1313 PKVYDVKQN

-1335 SDEAIKPTQADAAL
+1335 SDEAIKPTRADETL

-1363 KFPVLDLDI
+1363 KFPVLDEDI

-1377 VELKEWKEGCGNDWD
+1377 VELKEWEEGCGDDWD

-1412 RDRWEKAVRNSN
+1412 RDRWERAVRNSN

-1438 GNSTNEKPMDYGFD
+1438 GNSTYKKPMDYGFD
-1452 WYGGGVEQIT
+1452 WYGGSAEDMRPT
-1462 SSFSLSENFEHTN
+1462 YELTENYCHSN
-1475 ALHLAALNQKTANST
+1475 AIHLASLNQQTANST

-1496 EGENWWVILVM
+1496 AGERWQIILIM
-1507 SDGKTSIANAAAKY
+1507 DDHGTNIAGAAVKY

-1536 VGADNGVPADKE
+1536 MGADNGVPADNQ

-1561 IVPTDGSVFLR
+1561 LVPADGSVFLR

-1608 THEYEPGATNS
+1608 THERGAGTTNS
-1619 APLQKDRFQTVKFLW
+1619 VPLQKDYFQTVKFLW
-1634 GKDGA
+1634 VKAGA

-1644 NVVVECQNSREVFFE
+1644 NVVVECQNNKEVFFE
-1659 LEEGNVKVKIPTEQE
+1659 LEEGNVKVKIPTEQG

-1685 DNGITVT
+1685 DNGVTVT

-1706 HKIKDIAQ
+1706 HEIKDIAQ

-1721 PAPAGAVAYTAY
+1721 PAPRGAVAYKYYT
-1733 FFGGDTNPTNWV
+1733 FGGNGNPANAI
-1745 GEMTK
+1745 GEMDK
-1750 AKQAMDE
+1750 ARNAMD
-1757 ATPISI
+1757 ATTPISI
-1763 EKEGLPSIALIQLRE
+1763 EEKGLPSVELIQLRE
-1778 IPLENGITVY
+1778 VELENGMKVY
-1788 YAGTQMYDCR
+1788 YAGSQMYNCM
-1798 VIRWLDKDGKILEYS
+1798 VVRWLDEGGNILEYS
-1813 CIYGRNGDLSTAVD
+1813 CIYGRNGNLSTAVD
-1827 TKTVA
+1827 TNTVT

-1840 VPTLVGAGELYC
+1840 VPTLVGKGELYC
-1852 DITPQTKMDNQLFLL
+1852 DITPQTKMDNQMFLL
-1867 LRVSEGT
+1867 LRVGEGT
-1874 EIGPDGVAIYLPY
+1874 EIGPDGVVIYLPY

-1928 AAGIKFVTHG
+1928 AAGIRFVTKS

-1952 ETGGGETGG
+1952 ETGGGST
-1961 TGTGGGSTGGGSTG
+1961 GGSTGGGSTG
-1975 GSTGGGLSSGWS
+1975 GSTGGGSSSGWS

-2100 ALSSI
+2100 ALGSI

>member
-107 AAAAAMKNTW
+107 AAAAAMKDTW

-124 AREVNQAEPNLV
+124 AQEVNQAEPNLV

-269 PEGLEQGV
+269 PEGLEKGV

-298 GANWLKAVRCL
+298 GANWLEAVRRL

-322 YGQSGDEYAE
+322 YGQNGDEYAE

-424 TYQQVSAISAE
+424 TYQQVSAIPAK
-435 RLANLITLDSEMEG
+435 RLANLITLDSKMEG
-449 KWNVSYENGKILLV
+449 KWNVSHENGKILLV
-463 AKETLENGNC
+463 AREGALNEVSGNLTLGW
-473 NIGELDWTKLAAP
+473 LDWTKLTPP

-515 VQNGHC
+515 VQNGYC

-571 GLDADKL
+571 GLDANKL

-605 YDALVGTIITLMP
+605 YDALVGTLITLMP

-728 KGVADVEGITDKN
+728 KGVADVDGITDKN
-741 ERGEVNAPVAV
+741 ECGEVNAPVAV

-762 RYSQT
+762 RYPQA
-767 GDGRTQYFELTL
+767 GNNRTQYFELTL
-779 LRDSNKDGEK
+779 LQDSHQDSNK

-800 RYEDIQDNL
+800 RYEDIEGNL

-816 VHHYNADR
+816 VHHYNANR
-824 SGYKELKGRYTPQGI
+824 SRYDELKGRYTPQGI

-851 SLGGNQGG
+851 SLGGSQGG
-859 EQGDF
+859 EHSGVMLSNGPGRGMMISSGMEDGWLFYDEGWGVQGEFVGPDHIPAFRLGMDNQWFLLALENNGSDKQPALTFDRPDF
-864 EDAGDNVT
+864 CENNVEIKYLGTSAGDSFHVFEVDFRGQIDRACNVGGHIN
-872 RYHLEDEGRV
+872 YGNGNESD
-882 CIIEGVNTS
+882 
-891 IRQDIP
+891 
-897 VELGIDWRR
+897 VELIF
-906 SLGDVRV
+906 
-913 IGIPVE
+913 E
-919 IVRALAQAGRNT
+919 Q
-931 IVYGRYGIMTE
+931 RY
-942 LTPTVLA
+942 
-949 DIAGKLAKIPEN
+949 
-961 ENNLLWIR
+961 
-969 ADYRNCDAEQ
+969 
-979 GNAYAFRCLLWLGE
+979 
-993 DDRNVYVT
+993 
-1001 PEGSVLRIGIDN
+1001 
-1013 SERLAA
+1013 
-1019 DGTKFVVYTPNQDDK
+1019 
-1034 LTTDNGL
+1034 
-1041 TVDYFKRTKAEF
+1041 
-1053 SDLYHDYEQFMVNT
+1053 
-1067 RSGGVFVVAPEE
+1067 
-1079 YKLQMEWPW
+1079 
-1088 PGLNGDNDG
+1088 

-1112 WNGETDMR
+1112 WNGETDLR

-1140 VNWRSRDIGD
+1140 VNWRSREIGD

-1156 TPEVLNEMAAAEK
+1156 TPEVLNEMAEANK
-1169 PVVLYGVWNVGM
+1169 PVVLYGAWNVGM
-1181 TIPAAAISDMAAKL
+1181 TIPAAAVSDMAAKL
-1195 TAMNQGKSENLAL
+1195 TAMNQSKSENPAL

-1282 ISYTDERDQS
+1282 ISYTDERGQNSDD
-1292 GNNSWRVYE
+1292 SWRVYE
-1301 FTANHDGMFVIA
+1301 FAANHDGMFVIA
-1313 PVDYSVKQN
+1313 PKVYDVKQN

-1363 KFPVLDLDI
+1363 KFPVLDEDI

-1377 VELKEWKEGCGNDWD
+1377 VELKEWEEGCGDDWD

-1412 RDRWEKAVRNSN
+1412 RDRWERAVRNSN

-1438 GNSTNEKPMDYGFD
+1438 GNSTYKKPMDYGFD
-1452 WYGGGVEQIT
+1452 WYGGSVEQIT

-1496 EGENWWVILVM
+1496 EGENWGIILVM
-1507 SDGKTSIANAAAKY
+1507 NNEETSIANAAAKY

-1536 VGADNGVPADKE
+1536 VGADNGVPAAKE
-1548 RIHVTGL
+1548 RIRVTDL
-1555 HSDWTA
+1555 HGDWTA

-1572 TIAGKNYD
+1572 AKEGKD
-1580 SAGTDNQNKIGTL
+1580 FSSAGTDSQNKIGTL
-1593 TVDAPAGYTLKEWTS
+1593 TVYAPAGYTLKYWTS
-1608 THEYEPGATNS
+1608 THEYEPGTTNH

-1634 GKDGA
+1634 VKPGA

-1706 HKIKDIAQ
+1706 HEIKDIAQ

-1721 PAPAGAVAYTAY
+1721 PAPEGAVAYKYYT
-1733 FFGGDTNPTNWV
+1733 FGGNGNPANAI
-1745 GEMTK
+1745 GEMDK
-1750 AKQAMDE
+1750 ARNAMD
-1757 ATPISI
+1757 ATTPISI
-1763 EKEGLPSIALIQLRE
+1763 EEKGLPSIELIQLRE
-1778 IPLENGITVY
+1778 VELENGMKVY
-1788 YAGTQMYDCR
+1788 YAGSQMYNCMI
-1798 VIRWLDKDGKILEYS
+1798 VRWLDEGGNILEYS
-1813 CIYGRNGDLSTAVD
+1813 CIYGRNGNLSTAVD
-1827 TKTVA
+1827 TNTVA

-1852 DITPQTKMDNQLFLL
+1852 DITPQTKMDNQMFLL
-1867 LRVSEGT
+1867 LRVGEGT
-1874 EIGPDGVAIYLPY
+1874 EIGPDGVVIYLPY

-1904 IKPVVW
+1904 VKPVVW

-1923 EGEYT
+1923 EGKYT
-1928 AAGIKFVTHG
+1928 AAGIRFVTKS

-1952 ETGGGETGG
+1952 ETGGGSTGG
-1961 TGTGGGSTGGGSTG
+1961 SSTGGGSTGGGS
-1975 GSTGGGLSSGWS
+1975 SSGWS

-2021 ASFRGVQVDGKTI
+2021 ASFQGVQVDGKTI

-2100 ALSSI
+2100 ALGSI

>member
-25 EGNEMAQEQEM
+25 EGNGNGL
-36 TAKEFIENSHAFT
+36 TNIDV
-49 WGEATYEWRFGALN
+49 G
-63 SPAGRMWHLYAAA
+63 GRRVYF
-76 ESVSNDSLDG
+76 
-86 WTDCGG
+86 
-92 ESEPL
+92 
-97 THLTEGTLEY
+97 
-107 AAAAAMKNTW
+107 
-117 ESLSDNA
+117 
-124 AREVNQAEPNLV
+124 AREMSGGLLQGGGDVMTDRIGTENMPVFVYKGAGAGSHCFLAVDRSDFTEAPTLTYQVEGDTDAIELQAVGSEEQDKYVYELIVPEIEKNYVNYLFDLPR
-136 WLADMMALEATA
+136 ADGSKDGFAVIF
-148 YRVNEDVELAQTFL
+148 RNPDEDP
-162 NTNIKGIDGGSAT
+162 G
-175 LVPATN
+175 PP
-181 VDDLMNAWYD
+181 
-191 ADPSVRAALQKTVH
+191 PS
-205 GAMVINGEEYTYNFT
+205 
-220 QMLHRT
+220 
-226 LNNNQGGDSGNQGG
+226 GGDSG

-252 QLKNAGF
+252 RLKKAGF
-259 TAPQRAEITF
+259 TAPQKAEITF
-269 PEGLEQGV
+269 PKGLEQGV
-277 DYDYTFQGTDL
+277 DYDYTFEGTDL

-298 GANWLKAVRCL
+298 GANWLKAVGCL

-395 WGDENH
+395 WGDKNH

-424 TYQQVSAISAE
+424 TYQQASAISAE
-435 RLANLITLDSEMEG
+435 RLANLITLDSKMEG

-463 AKETLENGNC
+463 AKETLENGDC
-473 NIGELDWTKLAAP
+473 NIGELDWTKLTPP

-515 VQNGHC
+515 VQNGYC

-571 GLDADKL
+571 RLDANKL

-605 YDALVGTIITLMP
+605 YDALVGTLITLMP

-666 VRARSIPLVE
+666 VQARSIPLVE

-702 YDENGNVIGIDYVYG
+702 YDKNDNVIGIDYVYG

-728 KGVADVEGITDKN
+728 KGVANVEGITDKN
-741 ERGEVNAPVAV
+741 ECGEVNAPVAV

-762 RYSQT
+762 RYPQA
-767 GDGRTQYFELTL
+767 GNNRTQYFELTL

-800 RYEDIQDNL
+800 RYEDIEGNL
-809 NEQPEII
+809 DEQPEII
-816 VHHYNADR
+816 VHHYNANR
-824 SGYKELKGRYTPQGI
+824 SRYDELKGRYTPQGI

-851 SLGGNQGG
+851 SLGGSQGG
-859 EQGDF
+859 EHSGVMLSNGPGSGMMISSGM
-864 EDAGDNVT
+864 EDGWLF
-872 RYHLEDEGRV
+872 YDEGW
-882 CIIEGVNTS
+882 GVQGEFVEPNH
-891 IRQDIP
+891 IP
-897 VELGIDWRR
+897 AFRLGMDNQRF
-906 SLGDVRV
+906 LL
-913 IGIPVE
+913 
-919 IVRALAQAGRNT
+919 AL
-931 IVYGRYGIMTE
+931 
-942 LTPTVLA
+942 
-949 DIAGKLAKIPEN
+949 
-961 ENNLLWIR
+961 ENNGSTTPPKLVFNRPEFCGNDVQIEYLGLSAAESYHVYAVDFAWQIDQECTVHGNI
-969 ADYRNCDAEQ
+969 DY
-979 GNAYAFRCLLWLGE
+979 GN
-993 DDRNVYVT
+993 
-1001 PEGSVLRIGIDN
+1001 GSRSDIDLIF
-1013 SERLAA
+1013 EPR
-1019 DGTKFVVYTPNQDDK
+1019 Y
-1034 LTTDNGL
+1034 
-1041 TVDYFKRTKAEF
+1041 
-1053 SDLYHDYEQFMVNT
+1053 
-1067 RSGGVFVVAPEE
+1067 
-1079 YKLQMEWPW
+1079 
-1088 PGLNGDNDG
+1088 

-1112 WNGETDMR
+1112 WDDRTDMR
-1120 YMVIHSLRNM
+1120 YMVIKSLCNM

-1140 VNWRSRDIGD
+1140 VNWRSREIGD

-1156 TPEVLNEMAAAEK
+1156 TPEVLNEMAKANK
-1169 PVVLYGVWNVGM
+1169 PVVLYGAWNVGM
-1181 TIPAAAISDMAAKL
+1181 TIPAAAVSDMAAKL
-1195 TAMNQGKSENLAL
+1195 TAMNQGKSENPAL
-1208 LWLKVEYCNCD
+1208 LWLKVEYWNCD

-1234 GDTHYVLPENL
+1234 GDTHYVLPKNL

-1267 DQDEVGTALVEQKND
+1267 DQDEVSTALVEQKND
-1282 ISYTDERDQS
+1282 ISYTDERGQGSDD
-1292 GNNSWRVYE
+1292 SWRVYE
-1301 FTANHDGMFVIA
+1301 FAANHDGMFVIA
-1313 PVDYSVKQN
+1313 PEVYDVKQN

-1335 SDEAIKPTQADAAL
+1335 SDEAIKPTRADAAL

-1363 KFPVLDLDI
+1363 KFPVLDEDI

-1377 VELKEWKEGCGNDWD
+1377 VELKEWEEGCGNDWD

-1402 RVTIKVNLGS
+1402 RVTVKVNMGS
-1412 RDRWEKAVRNSN
+1412 RDRWERAVRNSN

-1438 GNSTNEKPMDYGFD
+1438 GNSTYKKPMDYGFD
-1452 WYGGGVEQIT
+1452 WYGGSAEDMRPT
-1462 SSFSLSENFEHTN
+1462 YELTENYCHSN
-1475 ALHLAALNQKTANST
+1475 AIHLAALNQQTANST

-1496 EGENWWVILVM
+1496 AGERWQIILIM
-1507 SDGKTSIANAAAKY
+1507 DDHGTDIAGAAVKY
-1521 ALQLKIEATE
+1521 AFQLKIEATE

-1536 VGADNGVPADKE
+1536 MGADNGVPADNQ

-1561 IVPTDGSVFLR
+1561 LVPADGSVFLR
-1572 TIAGKNYD
+1572 AIAGKNYD

-1608 THEYEPGATNS
+1608 THERGAGTTNS
-1619 APLQKDRFQTVKFLW
+1619 VPLQKDYFQTVKFRW
-1634 GKDGA
+1634 VKAGA

-1685 DNGITVT
+1685 DNGVSVT

-1706 HKIKDIAQ
+1706 HEIKDIAQ

-1721 PAPAGAVAYTAY
+1721 PAPAGAVAYKCYT
-1733 FFGGDTNPTNWV
+1733 FGGNGNPANAI
-1745 GEMTK
+1745 GEMDK
-1750 AKQAMDE
+1750 ARNAMD
-1757 ATPISI
+1757 ATTPISI
-1763 EKEGLPSIALIQLRE
+1763 EEKGLPSVELIQLRE
-1778 IPLENGITVY
+1778 VELENGMKVY
-1788 YAGTQMYDCR
+1788 YAGSQMYNCMI
-1798 VIRWLDKDGKILEYS
+1798 VRWLDEGGKILEYS

-1827 TKTVA
+1827 TNTVA

-1867 LRVSEGT
+1867 LRVGEGT

-1928 AAGIKFVTHG
+1928 AAGIRFVTKS

-1952 ETGGGETGG
+1952 ETGGGS
-1961 TGTGGGSTGGGSTG
+1961 TGGGSTGGGSTG
-1975 GSTGGGLSSGWS
+1975 GGSSSGWS

-2100 ALSSI
+2100 ALGSI

>member
-25 EGNEMAQEQEM
+25 EGNG
-36 TAKEFIENSHAFT
+36 N
-49 WGEATYEWRFGALN
+49 GL
-63 SPAGRMWHLYAAA
+63 
-76 ESVSNDSLDG
+76 
-86 WTDCGG
+86 
-92 ESEPL
+92 
-97 THLTEGTLEY
+97 
-107 AAAAAMKNTW
+107 
-117 ESLSDNA
+117 
-124 AREVNQAEPNLV
+124 
-136 WLADMMALEATA
+136 
-148 YRVNEDVELAQTFL
+148 
-162 NTNIKGIDGGSAT
+162 TNIDVGGR
-175 LVPATN
+175 N
-181 VDDLMNAWYD
+181 VCF
-191 ADPSVRAALQKTVH
+191 AAGMEQGL
-205 GAMVINGEEYTYNFT
+205 
-220 QMLHRT
+220 L
-226 LNNNQGGDSGNQGG
+226 QGGGDVMTDKIGTENMPVFVYKGAGAGSHCFLAVDRSDFTEAPTLTYHVEGDTDVIELHAVGSEEQDKYVYELIVPEIEKNYVNYLFDLPRADGSKDGFAVIFRNPDEDPGPPPSGGDGG

-252 QLKNAGF
+252 RLKDAGF

-269 PEGLEQGV
+269 PEGLERGV
-277 DYDYTFQGTDL
+277 DYDYTFEGTDL
-288 RIVLKKKAND
+288 RIILKKKAND
-298 GANWLKAVRCL
+298 GKNWLEAVRRL

-322 YGQSGDEYAE
+322 YGESGDEYAE
-332 TLNGNGGYEYIMGLT
+332 TLNGNGGYEYIMGLNK
-347 QVNSKQFSGN
+347 VDSKQFSGN
-357 GEAPRTS
+357 GRTS
-364 GGTSIATVN
+364 GGASIATVN

-395 WGDENH
+395 WGDANH

-435 RLANLITLDSEMEG
+435 RLKNLITLDTGMQD
-449 KWNVSYENGKILLV
+449 KWAVSYENGKILLV
-463 AKETLENGNC
+463 AREGALNEVSGNLTLGR
-473 NIGELDWTKLAAP
+473 LDWTKLTAP
-486 EGGYTW
+486 EGGYTLE
-492 QGWKDKTGSGS
+492 GWKRTNGGGSEGNG
-503 SSSQDAITFGCW
+503 QVAMPVGCW
-515 VQNGHC
+515 VENGQC
-521 NNNMIFQVTWKD
+521 SNNMIFQVTWKD
-533 ADGRELVEELNILA
+533 ETTGRTLVEELNILA
-547 TSSGKPYYARVTL
+547 TSSGKPYYAGVTL
-560 GGKTAKAIDNL
+560 DGKTAQAIDSL
-571 GLDADKL
+571 GLDAGKL
-578 RDAGIHFTYDK
+578 RNAGIHFTYDK

-605 YDALVGTIITLMP
+605 YDALVGTLITLMP

-702 YDENGNVIGIDYVYG
+702 YDKNGNVIGIDYVYG

-741 ERGEVNAPVAV
+741 ECGEVNAPVAV

-800 RYEDIQDNL
+800 RYEDIQGNL
-809 NEQPEII
+809 DEQPEII

-824 SGYKELKGRYTPQGI
+824 SRYKELEGRYTPQGI

-851 SLGGNQGG
+851 SLGGNQGKHVG
-859 EQGDF
+859 VMLDNGQGRGMMISSGM
-864 EDAGDNVT
+864 EDGWLF
-872 RYHLEDEGRV
+872 YDEGW
-882 CIIEGVNTS
+882 GV
-891 IRQDIP
+891 QGEFVGPDHIP
-897 VELGIDWRR
+897 AFRLGTDHQWFLLALENNGSGKQPTLTFNMPDFCENDVEIKYLGLSAGESFHVFEVDFRGQIDRACNVGGHINYGNGNESDVELIF
-906 SLGDVRV
+906 
-913 IGIPVE
+913 E
-919 IVRALAQAGRNT
+919 Q
-931 IVYGRYGIMTE
+931 RY
-942 LTPTVLA
+942 
-949 DIAGKLAKIPEN
+949 
-961 ENNLLWIR
+961 
-969 ADYRNCDAEQ
+969 
-979 GNAYAFRCLLWLGE
+979 
-993 DDRNVYVT
+993 
-1001 PEGSVLRIGIDN
+1001 
-1013 SERLAA
+1013 
-1019 DGTKFVVYTPNQDDK
+1019 
-1034 LTTDNGL
+1034 
-1041 TVDYFKRTKAEF
+1041 
-1053 SDLYHDYEQFMVNT
+1053 
-1067 RSGGVFVVAPEE
+1067 
-1079 YKLQMEWPW
+1079 
-1088 PGLNGDNDG
+1088 
-1097 GDNIGEFQCWTDGKD
+1097 GDNIGEFDEPKTIGTD
-1112 WNGETDMR
+1112 WNGETPLR
-1120 YMVIHSLRNM
+1120 YVVIRRLRN
-1130 DGGQDVIELG
+1130 VNSNSKSIELG
-1140 VNWRSRDIGD
+1140 VNWRSREIGD

-1169 PVVLYGVWNVGM
+1169 PVVLYGAWNVGM
-1181 TIPAAAISDMAAKL
+1181 TIPAAAVSDMAAKL
-1195 TAMNQGKSENLAL
+1195 TAMNQGKSENPAL

-1234 GDTHYVLPENL
+1234 GEMHYELPANL
-1245 NYTFRLD
+1245 NYAFQLN

-1267 DQDEVGTALVEQKND
+1267 DQDEVSTALVEQKND
-1282 ISYTDERDQS
+1282 ISYTDERGQS
-1292 GNNSWRVYE
+1292 SDDSWRVYE
-1301 FTANHDGMFVIA
+1301 FAANHDGMFVIA
-1313 PVDYSVKQN
+1313 PKVYDVKQN

-1335 SDEAIKPTQADAAL
+1335 SDKAIKPTQADAAL
-1349 QALYDNDAFGENGF
+1349 QALYDDDAFGENGF
-1363 KFPVLDLDI
+1363 KVPVLDEDI

-1377 VELKEWKEGCGNDWD
+1377 VELKEWEEGCGDDWD

-1412 RDRWEKAVRNSN
+1412 RDRWERAVRNSN

-1496 EGENWWVILVM
+1496 EGENWGIILVM
-1507 SDGKTSIANAAAKY
+1507 NNEETSIANAAAKY

-1536 VGADNGVPADKE
+1536 VGADNGVPAAKE
-1548 RIHVTGL
+1548 RIRVTDL
-1555 HSDWTA
+1555 HGDWTA

-1593 TVDAPAGYTLKEWTS
+1593 TVAAPAGYTLKYWTS
-1608 THEYEPGATNS
+1608 THEYEPGATNA

-1639 PDILE
+1639 PDILG
-1644 NVVVECQNSREVFFE
+1644 NVVVECQNSKEVFFE
-1659 LEEGNVKVKIPTEQE
+1659 LEEGNIKVKKPTEQE

-1679 KQRVLE
+1679 KRQVLE
-1685 DNGITVT
+1685 DNGISVK
-1692 YDESNGYFVTAVDA
+1692 YDEALGYFVTAVDA
-1706 HKIKDIAQ
+1706 HKIKDVAQ
-1714 LETKLTV
+1714 LRAGMTL
-1721 PAPAGAVAYTAY
+1721 PAPEGAVAYKCYT
-1733 FFGGDTNPTNWV
+1733 FGGNGNPANAI
-1745 GEMTK
+1745 GEMDK
-1750 AKQAMDE
+1750 ARNAMD
-1757 ATPISI
+1757 ATTPISI
-1763 EKEGLPSIALIQLRE
+1763 EEKGLPSVELIQLRE
-1778 IPLENGITVY
+1778 VELENGMKVY
-1788 YAGTQMYDCR
+1788 YAGSQMYNCMI
-1798 VIRWLDKDGKILEYS
+1798 VRWLDEGGNILEYS
-1813 CIYGRNGDLSTAVD
+1813 CIYGRNGALSTAVD
-1827 TKTVA
+1827 AKTVA

-1867 LRVSEGT
+1867 LRVGEGT
-1874 EIGPDGVAIYLPY
+1874 KIGPDGVAIYLPY

-1928 AAGIKFVTHG
+1928 AAGIRFVTKS

-1961 TGTGGGSTGGGSTG
+1961 GSTGGGSTGGGTGTGGGSTGGGTG
-1975 GSTGGGLSSGWS
+1975 TGGGNTGGGSSSGWS

-2050 KAVYLQTLKDG
+2050 KAVYLKTLANG

-2100 ALSSI
+2100 ALGSI

>member
-107 AAAAAMKNTW
+107 AAAAAMKDTW

-124 AREVNQAEPNLV
+124 AQEVNQAEPNLV
-136 WLADMMALEATA
+136 WLVDMMALEATA
-148 YRVNEDVELAQTFL
+148 YRVNEDVELAQIFL

-226 LNNNQGGDSGNQGG
+226 LNNNQGGDSGNQGEHSF
-240 NQGDQE
+240 DAE
-246 FEELKA
+246 TK
-252 QLKNAGF
+252 QLVDSGF
-259 TAPQRAEITF
+259 TAPKNVQISF
-269 PEGLEQGV
+269 PNGLERGV
-277 DYDYTFQGTDL
+277 DYDYTLEGMDL
-288 RIVLKKKAND
+288 RIVLRKTNG
-298 GANWLKAVRCL
+298 GANWIKAA
-309 DDNSIGLTVRIDI
+309 NSMETGRIGLDMQIDVQ
-322 YGQSGDEYAE
+322 GEAGDEYAA
-332 TLNGNGGYEYIMGLT
+332 TVNGNGGFDYIMNLEK
-347 QVNSKQFSGN
+347 V
-357 GEAPRTS
+357 TS
-364 GGTSIATVN
+364 RELYWRDGKPCAGGGANIGSVN

-380 IVPMADMNHHSFCVV
+380 VVATADMNHHRFCVV
-395 WGDENH
+395 WGDQDGII
-401 NVTRREMVNI
+401 TRKEMVNI
-411 YITMEDGPFAVND
+411 YIKMENGPFAVNAA
-424 TYQQVSAISAE
+424 YQQASAIPAE
-435 RLANLITLDSEMEG
+435 RLSSLVKLDEAMAE
-449 KWNVSYENGKILLV
+449 KWTVSCENGKILLV
-463 AKETLENGNC
+463 AKETLENGDC

-486 EGGYTW
+486 ESGYTLE
-492 QGWKDKTGSGS
+492 GWKRTDGNGSEGNGKI
-503 SSSQDAITFGCW
+503 AMPVYCRIENGC
-515 VQNGHC
+515 C
-521 NNNMIFQVTWKD
+521 YNNMIFQVTWKH

-605 YDALVGTIITLMP
+605 YDALVGTRITLTP

-629 EDGNGDPRCDNE
+629 EDGNGDPRCGNE
-641 DMTQRTQGMLEN
+641 DMTQRTQGILEN

-666 VRARSIPLVE
+666 VQARSIQLVQV
-676 TQEFGLD
+676 QEIRVD
-683 GIRVCMSRTRN
+683 GIRVCVSRTKN

-702 YDENGNVIGIDYVYG
+702 YDENGEVIGIDYVYG

-741 ERGEVNAPVAV
+741 ECGEVNAPVAV

-762 RYSQT
+762 RYPQA
-767 GDGRTQYFELTL
+767 GNNRTQYFELTL

-800 RYEDIQDNL
+800 RYEDIEGNL
-809 NEQPEII
+809 DEQPEII

-824 SGYKELKGRYTPQGI
+824 SDYEELKGRYTPQGI

-851 SLGGNQGG
+851 SLGGNQGKHSGVNLSNGPGRGMMISSGMEDGWLFYDEGWGVQG
-859 EQGDF
+859 EFVGPNHIPAFRLGMDNQWFLLALENNGSGKQPALTFDRPDF
-864 EDAGDNVT
+864 CENNVEIKYLGTSAGDSFHVFEVDF
-872 RYHLEDEGRV
+872 RGQIDRV
-882 CIIEGVNTS
+882 CNVGGHINYGNGS
-891 IRQDIP
+891 RSDIDLIFEP
-897 VELGIDWRR
+897 
-906 SLGDVRV
+906 
-913 IGIPVE
+913 
-919 IVRALAQAGRNT
+919 
-931 IVYGRYGIMTE
+931 RY
-942 LTPTVLA
+942 
-949 DIAGKLAKIPEN
+949 
-961 ENNLLWIR
+961 
-969 ADYRNCDAEQ
+969 
-979 GNAYAFRCLLWLGE
+979 
-993 DDRNVYVT
+993 
-1001 PEGSVLRIGIDN
+1001 
-1013 SERLAA
+1013 
-1019 DGTKFVVYTPNQDDK
+1019 
-1034 LTTDNGL
+1034 
-1041 TVDYFKRTKAEF
+1041 
-1053 SDLYHDYEQFMVNT
+1053 
-1067 RSGGVFVVAPEE
+1067 
-1079 YKLQMEWPW
+1079 
-1088 PGLNGDNDG
+1088 
-1097 GDNIGEFQCWTDGKD
+1097 GDNIGDFKHGTVGKD
-1112 WNGETDMR
+1112 WNGETDLR
-1120 YMVIHSLRNM
+1120 YMVIKSLCNM

-1140 VNWRSRDIGD
+1140 VNWRSREIGD

-1156 TPEVLNEMAAAEK
+1156 TPEVLNEMAEANK
-1169 PVVLYGVWNVGM
+1169 SVVLYGAWNVGM
-1181 TIPAAAISDMAAKL
+1181 TIPAAAVSDMAAKL
-1195 TAMNQGKSENLAL
+1195 TAMNQGKSENPAL
-1208 LWLKVEYCNCD
+1208 LWLKVEYWNCD

-1282 ISYTDERDQS
+1282 ISYTDKRGQS
-1292 GNNSWRVYE
+1292 SDDSWRVYE
-1301 FTANHDGMFVIA
+1301 FAANHDGMFVIA

-1322 WPWYGVPLPRWHP
+1322 WPWYGVPTPTWHP
-1335 SDEAIKPTQADAAL
+1335 SDKAIKPTQADAAL
-1349 QALYDNDAFGENGF
+1349 QALYDDDAFGENGF
-1363 KFPVLDLDI
+1363 KFPVLDEDI

-1377 VELKEWKEGCGNDWD
+1377 VELKEWEEGCGNDWD

-1412 RDRWEKAVRNSN
+1412 RDRWERAVRNSN

-1475 ALHLAALNQKTANST
+1475 ALHLAALNQQTANST

-1496 EGENWWVILVM
+1496 AGERWQIILIM
-1507 SDGKTSIANAAAKY
+1507 DDHGTNIAGAAVKY

-1536 VGADNGVPADKE
+1536 MGADNGVPADNQ

-1561 IVPTDGSVFLR
+1561 FVPADGSVFLR
-1572 TIAGKNYD
+1572 AKEGKNYD
-1580 SAGTDNQNKIGTL
+1580 SAGTDSQNKIGTL

-1608 THEYEPGATNS
+1608 THERGAGTTNS
-1619 APLQKDRFQTVKFLW
+1619 VPLQKDYFQTVKFLW
-1634 GKDGA
+1634 GKAGA

-1659 LEEGNVKVKIPTEQE
+1659 LEEGNIKVKKPTEQE

-1679 KQRVLE
+1679 KKQVLE
-1685 DNGITVT
+1685 DNGISVT

-1706 HKIKDIAQ
+1706 HKIKDVAQ
-1714 LETKLTV
+1714 LRAGMTL
-1721 PAPAGAVAYTAY
+1721 PAPEGAVAYKCYT
-1733 FFGGDTNPTNWV
+1733 FGGNGNPANAI
-1745 GEMTK
+1745 GEMDK
-1750 AKQAMDE
+1750 AKEVLAKADPALISE
-1757 ATPISI
+1757 A
-1763 EKEGLPSIALIQLRE
+1763 GLPSVDLIWLRDVK
-1778 IPLENGITVY
+1778 LENGITVY
-1788 YAGTQMYDCR
+1788 YAGAQMYDSTI
-1798 VIRWLDKDGKILEYS
+1798 VQWLDKDGKILEYS
-1813 CIYGRNGDLSTAVD
+1813 CIYGRNGALSTAVD

-1867 LRVSEGT
+1867 LRVGEGT

-1895 QGLALAALG
+1895 RGLALAALG

-1928 AAGIKFVTHG
+1928 AAGIRFVTKS

-1952 ETGGGETGG
+1952 ETGGG
-1961 TGTGGGSTGGGSTG
+1961 STGGGSTG
-1975 GSTGGGLSSGWS
+1975 GSSTGGGSSSGWS

-2100 ALSSI
+2100 ALGSI

>member
-25 EGNEMAQEQEM
+25 EGNDLTTIKVGEKEGERTVYFATGMEQGLLQGGGDVM
-36 TAKEFIENSHAFT
+36 TDRIGDEKMPVFVCKGAGAGSHYFLAVDK
-49 WGEATYEWRFGALN
+49 G
-63 SPAGRMWHLYAAA
+63 S
-76 ESVSNDSLDG
+76 
-86 WTDCGG
+86 
-92 ESEPL
+92 
-97 THLTEGTLEY
+97 LTEAPTLTYHVEGDTDVIELHAVGSEEQDKY
-107 AAAAAMKNTW
+107 VYELIVPEIEKNY
-117 ESLSDNA
+117 
-124 AREVNQAEPNLV
+124 VNYLFDLPR
-136 WLADMMALEATA
+136 ADGSKDGFAVIF
-148 YRVNEDVELAQTFL
+148 RNPDEDP
-162 NTNIKGIDGGSAT
+162 G
-175 LVPATN
+175 PP
-181 VDDLMNAWYD
+181 
-191 ADPSVRAALQKTVH
+191 PS
-205 GAMVINGEEYTYNFT
+205 
-220 QMLHRT
+220 
-226 LNNNQGGDSGNQGG
+226 GGDGG

-246 FEELKA
+246 FEKLKA
-252 QLKNAGF
+252 QLKSAGF
-259 TAPQRAEITF
+259 KAPEPGKVQITF
-269 PEGLEQGV
+269 PEGLVRGV
-277 DYDYTFQGTDL
+277 DYEYTLQDTDL
-288 RIVLKKKAND
+288 RIILKKKAND
-298 GANWLKAVRCL
+298 GKNWLEAVRRL

-322 YGQSGDEYAE
+322 YGESGDEYAE
-332 TLNGNGGYEYIMGLT
+332 TLNGNGGYEYIMGLKE
-347 QVNSKQFSGN
+347 VNSKQFSGN
-357 GEAPRTS
+357 GRTS
-364 GGTSIATVN
+364 GGASIATVN

-395 WGDENH
+395 WGDANR

-411 YITMEDGPFAVND
+411 YITMEDDPFAVND
-424 TYQQVSAISAE
+424 TYQQASAISAE
-435 RLANLITLDSEMEG
+435 RLKNLITLDTGMQD
-449 KWNVSYENGKILLV
+449 KWAVSHENGKILLV
-463 AKETLENGNC
+463 AREGALNEVSGNLTLGR
-473 NIGELDWTKLAAP
+473 LDWTKLTAP
-486 EGGYTW
+486 ESGYAW

-503 SSSQDAITFGCW
+503 SPSQDAITFGCR
-515 VQNGHC
+515 VENGYC

-571 GLDADKL
+571 GLDANKL

-605 YDALVGTIITLMP
+605 YDALVGTLITLMP

-623 TFRRVH
+623 KFRRVH

-666 VRARSIPLVE
+666 VQARSIPLVE

-694 YRSVTVAW
+694 YRSITVAW
-702 YDENGNVIGIDYVYG
+702 YDENNNVIGIDYVYG

-728 KGVADVEGITDKN
+728 KGVADVDGITDKN

-752 GAEGA
+752 GAPDA

-779 LRDSNKDGEK
+779 LRDGNKEGEK

-800 RYEDIQDNL
+800 RYEDIKDNL

-824 SGYKELKGRYTPQGI
+824 SGYKELEGRYTPQGI
-839 AFDTKDFSPFTV
+839 AFVTQDFSPFTV
-851 SLGGNQGG
+851 SLGGNQGKHVG
-859 EQGDF
+859 VMLDNGPGRGILF
-864 EDAGDNVT
+864 SSGMEDGWLF
-872 RYHLEDEGRV
+872 YDEGW
-882 CIIEGVNTS
+882 GVQGEHVGPNGSIPAFRLGTDHQWFLLALENNGSGKQPALTFNTS
-891 IRQDIP
+891 KFCEND
-897 VELGIDWRR
+897 
-906 SLGDVRV
+906 
-913 IGIPVE
+913 VE
-919 IVRALAQAGRNT
+919 IKYLGLSAGESFHVFEVDFKGQINRACNVGGHIN
-931 IVYGRYGIMTE
+931 YGNGSGSDIELIFEQRY
-942 LTPTVLA
+942 
-949 DIAGKLAKIPEN
+949 
-961 ENNLLWIR
+961 
-969 ADYRNCDAEQ
+969 
-979 GNAYAFRCLLWLGE
+979 
-993 DDRNVYVT
+993 
-1001 PEGSVLRIGIDN
+1001 
-1013 SERLAA
+1013 
-1019 DGTKFVVYTPNQDDK
+1019 
-1034 LTTDNGL
+1034 
-1041 TVDYFKRTKAEF
+1041 
-1053 SDLYHDYEQFMVNT
+1053 
-1067 RSGGVFVVAPEE
+1067 
-1079 YKLQMEWPW
+1079 
-1088 PGLNGDNDG
+1088 
-1097 GDNIGEFQCWTDGKD
+1097 GDNIEEFDEPKTIGTD
-1112 WNGETDMR
+1112 WNGETPLR
-1120 YMVIHSLRNM
+1120 YMVIRRLRN
-1130 DGGQDVIELG
+1130 VNSNSKSIELG
-1140 VNWRSRDIGD
+1140 VNWRSREIGD

-1156 TPEVLNEMAAAEK
+1156 TPEVLNEMAEANK
-1169 PVVLYGVWNVGM
+1169 PVVLYGAWNVGM
-1181 TIPAAAISDMAAKL
+1181 TIPAAAVSDMAAKL
-1195 TAMNQGKSENLAL
+1195 TAMNQGKSENPAL
-1208 LWLKVEYCNCD
+1208 LWLKVEYQNCD
-1219 GPAGNAYAFCVRAYL
+1219 GPAGNAYALCVRAYL

-1267 DQDEVGTALVEQKND
+1267 DQHEVGTALVEQKND

-1292 GNNSWRVYE
+1292 SNDSWRVYE
-1301 FTANHDGMFVIA
+1301 FAANHDGMFVIA

-1322 WPWYGVPLPRWHP
+1322 WPWWGVPTPTWHP
-1335 SDEAIKPTQADAAL
+1335 SDKAIKPTQADAAL
-1349 QALYDNDAFGENGF
+1349 QALYDNAAFGENGF
-1363 KFPVLDLDI
+1363 KFPVLDEDI

-1377 VELKEWKEGCGNDWD
+1377 VELKEWEEGCGDDWD
-1392 YRLIQEPAAG
+1392 YRLIEEPEAG
-1402 RVTIKVNLGS
+1402 RVTIKVNLGD
-1412 RDRWEKAVRNSN
+1412 RDRWISAARNSN

-1431 VFFGYYF
+1431 VFFRYYF
-1438 GNSTNEKPMDYGFD
+1438 GHSDHRQPMNYGFD
-1452 WYGGGVEQIT
+1452 WYGGKEKDVKPTYTLENEYY
-1462 SSFSLSENFEHTN
+1462 FSNGI
-1475 ALHLAALNQKTANST
+1475 HLATLNQQTARNAV
-1490 MLTMSR
+1490 LTMSQ
-1496 EGENWWVILVM
+1496 EGEDWRIILAMNDEETTVA
-1507 SDGKTSIANAAAKY
+1507 DAAVKY
-1521 ALQLKIEATE
+1521 AFQLKIEATAN
-1531 DVSII
+1531 VSMNIDT
-1536 VGADNGVPADKE
+1536 DNGVPADKD
-1548 RIHVTGL
+1548 RIHVTDL
-1555 HSDWTA
+1555 HTDWTA
-1561 IVPTDGSVFLR
+1561 LVPTDGSVFLR
-1572 TIAGKNYD
+1572 TVAGKDLD
-1580 SAGTDNQNKIGTL
+1580 SAGADDNNKLGWL
-1593 TVDAPAGYTLKEWTS
+1593 MVDAPAGYTLKEWTS
-1608 THEYEPGATNS
+1608 THEYEAGTTNH
-1619 APLQKDRFQTVKFLW
+1619 APLQKDYFQTVKFLW
-1634 GKDGA
+1634 VKPGA

-1644 NVVVECQNSREVFFE
+1644 NVVVECQNNKEVFFD
-1659 LEEGNVKVKIPTEQE
+1659 LEKDGYKVTIPKEQQV
-1674 ILPAA
+1674 LSDA
-1679 KQRVLE
+1679 KQQVLE

-1827 TKTVA
+1827 TETVA

-1874 EIGPDGVAIYLPY
+1874 KIGPDGVAIYLPY

-1895 QGLALAALG
+1895 RGLALAALG

-1961 TGTGGGSTGGGSTG
+1961 GTGTGGGSTGGGSTG
-1975 GSTGGGLSSGWS
+1975 GSTGGGSSGGGSTGGGSSGGGSTGGGSSGGGSTGGGSSSGWS
-1987 GPQGWTLKTSDKA
+1987 GPQGWTLKTSNKA

-2050 KAVYLQTLKDG
+2050 KAVYLKTLANG

-2100 ALSSI
+2100 ALGSI

>member
-124 AREVNQAEPNLV
+124 AQEVNQAEPNLV

-191 ADPSVRAALQKTVH
+191 AGPSVRAALQKTVH

-269 PEGLEQGV
+269 PEGLKRGV
-277 DYDYTFQGTDL
+277 DYDYTFEGTDL
-288 RIVLKKKAND
+288 RIVLKKKANY
-298 GANWLKAVRCL
+298 GANWLEAVRRL

-395 WGDENH
+395 WGDKNH

-424 TYQQVSAISAE
+424 TYQQVSAISAK
-435 RLANLITLDSEMEG
+435 RLANLITLDSKMEG

-463 AKETLENGNC
+463 AREGALNEVSGNLTLGW
-473 NIGELDWTKLAAP
+473 LDWTKLTPP

-503 SSSQDAITFGCW
+503 SSSQDAITFGCR
-515 VQNGHC
+515 VQNGYC
-521 NNNMIFQVTWKD
+521 SNNMIFQVTWKD
-533 ADGRELVEELNILA
+533 ETTGRELVEELNILA
-547 TSSGKPYYARVTL
+547 TSSGKPYYAGVTL

-571 GLDADKL
+571 GLDANKL

-605 YDALVGTIITLMP
+605 YDALVGTLITLMP

-623 TFRRVH
+623 RFRRVN
-629 EDGNGDPRCDNE
+629 EDGNGDPRCGGA
-641 DMTQRTQGMLEN
+641 DMTQRTQGVLEN

-694 YRSVTVAW
+694 YRSITVAW
-702 YDENGNVIGIDYVYG
+702 YDENNNVIGIDYVYG

-728 KGVADVEGITDKN
+728 KGVADVDGITDKN
-741 ERGEVNAPVAV
+741 ECGEVNAPVAV

-762 RYSQT
+762 RYPQA
-767 GDGRTQYFELTL
+767 GNNRTQYFELTL
-779 LRDSNKDGEK
+779 LQDSNKDGEK

-800 RYEDIQDNL
+800 RYEDIEGNL

-816 VHHYNADR
+816 VHHYNANR
-824 SGYKELKGRYTPQGI
+824 SRYDELKGRYTPQGI

-851 SLGGNQGG
+851 SLGGSQGG
-859 EQGDF
+859 EHSGVRLSNGPGRGILFSSGMDREGWLCYDEGWGVQGEHVGPNGSIPAFRLGTDHQWFLLALEKNGSGKQPTLTFDRPDF
-864 EDAGDNVT
+864 CENNVEIKYLGTSAGDSFHVFEVDFRGQIDRACNVGGHIN
-872 RYHLEDEGRV
+872 YGNGNESD
-882 CIIEGVNTS
+882 
-891 IRQDIP
+891 
-897 VELGIDWRR
+897 VELIF
-906 SLGDVRV
+906 
-913 IGIPVE
+913 E
-919 IVRALAQAGRNT
+919 Q
-931 IVYGRYGIMTE
+931 RY
-942 LTPTVLA
+942 
-949 DIAGKLAKIPEN
+949 
-961 ENNLLWIR
+961 
-969 ADYRNCDAEQ
+969 
-979 GNAYAFRCLLWLGE
+979 
-993 DDRNVYVT
+993 
-1001 PEGSVLRIGIDN
+1001 
-1013 SERLAA
+1013 
-1019 DGTKFVVYTPNQDDK
+1019 
-1034 LTTDNGL
+1034 
-1041 TVDYFKRTKAEF
+1041 
-1053 SDLYHDYEQFMVNT
+1053 
-1067 RSGGVFVVAPEE
+1067 
-1079 YKLQMEWPW
+1079 
-1088 PGLNGDNDG
+1088 
-1097 GDNIGEFQCWTDGKD
+1097 GDNIGEFECRTDGKD
-1112 WNGETDMR
+1112 WDGETDLR
-1120 YMVIHSLRNM
+1120 YMVIKSLCNM

-1140 VNWRSRDIGD
+1140 VNWRSREIGD

-1156 TPEVLNEMAAAEK
+1156 TPEVLNEMVEANK
-1169 PVVLYGVWNVGM
+1169 SVVLYGAWNVGM
-1181 TIPAAAISDMAAKL
+1181 TIPAAAVSDMAAKL
-1195 TAMNQGKSENLAL
+1195 TAMNQGKSENPAL
-1208 LWLKVEYCNCD
+1208 LWLKVEYWNCD

-1282 ISYTDERDQS
+1282 ISYTDERGQS
-1292 GNNSWRVYE
+1292 SDDSWRVYE
-1301 FTANHDGMFVIA
+1301 FAANHDGMFVIA
-1313 PVDYSVKQN
+1313 PKVYDVKQN

-1349 QALYDNDAFGENGF
+1349 QALYDNGAFGENGF
-1363 KFPVLDLDI
+1363 KFPVLDEDI

-1377 VELKEWKEGCGNDWD
+1377 VELKEWEEGCGDDWD

-1412 RDRWEKAVRNSN
+1412 RDRWERAVRNSN

-1431 VFFGYYF
+1431 VFFRYYF
-1438 GNSTNEKPMDYGFD
+1438 GNSDYQKPMNCGFD
-1452 WYGGGVEQIT
+1452 WYGGSAEDMRPT
-1462 SSFSLSENFEHTN
+1462 YELTENYCHSN
-1475 ALHLAALNQKTANST
+1475 GIHLAALNQQTANST

-1496 EGENWWVILVM
+1496 AGERWQIILIM
-1507 SDGKTSIANAAAKY
+1507 DDHGTNIAGAAVKY

-1536 VGADNGVPADKE
+1536 MGADNGVPAAKE

-1555 HSDWTA
+1555 HDDWTA
-1561 IVPTDGSVFLR
+1561 IVSTDGSVFLR
-1572 TIAGKNYD
+1572 AKEGKNYD

-1608 THEYEPGATNS
+1608 THERGAGTTNS
-1619 APLQKDRFQTVKFLW
+1619 VPLQKDYFQTVKFLW
-1634 GKDGA
+1634 GKAGA

-1659 LEEGNVKVKIPTEQE
+1659 LEEGNVKVKIPTEQQV
-1674 ILPAA
+1674 LSDA
-1679 KQRVLE
+1679 KQQVLE

-1721 PAPAGAVAYTAY
+1721 PAPAGAVAYKYYT
-1733 FFGGDTNPTNWV
+1733 FGGNGNPANAI
-1745 GEMTK
+1745 GEMDK
-1750 AKQAMDE
+1750 ARNAMD
-1757 ATPISI
+1757 ATTPISI
-1763 EKEGLPSIALIQLRE
+1763 EEKGLPSVELIQLRE
-1778 IPLENGITVY
+1778 VELENGMKVY
-1788 YAGTQMYDCR
+1788 YAGSQMYNCM
-1798 VIRWLDKDGKILEYS
+1798 VVRWLDEGGNILEYS
-1813 CIYGRNGDLSTAVD
+1813 CIYGRNGNLSTAVD
-1827 TKTVA
+1827 TNTVT

-1840 VPTLVGAGELYC
+1840 VPTLVGEGELYC
-1852 DITPQTKMDNQLFLL
+1852 DITPQTKMDNQMFLL
-1867 LRVSEGT
+1867 LRVGEGT

-1928 AAGIKFVTHG
+1928 AAGIRFVTKS

-1952 ETGGGETGG
+1952 ETGGGSTGG
-1961 TGTGGGSTGGGSTG
+1961 SSTGGSSTGGGSTGGGS
-1975 GSTGGGLSSGWS
+1975 SSGWS

-2021 ASFRGVQVDGKTI
+2021 ASFQGVQVDGKTI

-2100 ALSSI
+2100 ALGSI

>member
-25 EGNEMAQEQEM
+25 EGNG
-36 TAKEFIENSHAFT
+36 N
-49 WGEATYEWRFGALN
+49 GL
-63 SPAGRMWHLYAAA
+63 
-76 ESVSNDSLDG
+76 
-86 WTDCGG
+86 
-92 ESEPL
+92 
-97 THLTEGTLEY
+97 
-107 AAAAAMKNTW
+107 
-117 ESLSDNA
+117 
-124 AREVNQAEPNLV
+124 
-136 WLADMMALEATA
+136 
-148 YRVNEDVELAQTFL
+148 
-162 NTNIKGIDGGSAT
+162 TNIDVGGRSVYFAAGMEQGLLQGGGDVMTDKIGTENMPVFVYKGAGAGSHCFLAVDRSDFTEAPTLTYQVEGDTDVIELHAVGSEEQDKYVYELIVPEIEKNYVNYLFDLLRADGGKDRFA
-175 LVPATN
+175 VIFRNP
-181 VDDLMNAWYD
+181 DE
-191 ADPSVRAALQKTVH
+191 DPGPPPS
-205 GAMVINGEEYTYNFT
+205 
-220 QMLHRT
+220 
-226 LNNNQGGDSGNQGG
+226 GGDSG

-252 QLKNAGF
+252 QLKKAGF

-424 TYQQVSAISAE
+424 TYQQASAISAE
-435 RLANLITLDSEMEG
+435 RLANLITLDSKMEG
-449 KWNVSYENGKILLV
+449 KWNVSHENGKILLV
-463 AKETLENGNC
+463 AREGALNEVSGNLTLGW
-473 NIGELDWTKLAAP
+473 LDWTKLTPP

-515 VQNGHC
+515 VQNGYC

-547 TSSGKPYYARVTL
+547 TSSGKPYYAGVTL

-571 GLDADKL
+571 GLDANKL

-605 YDALVGTIITLMP
+605 YDALVGTLITLMP

-702 YDENGNVIGIDYVYG
+702 YDENGSVIGIDYVYG

-728 KGVADVEGITDKN
+728 KGVADVDGITDKN

-779 LRDSNKDGEK
+779 LRDSHQDSNK

-800 RYEDIQDNL
+800 RYEDIEGNL

-816 VHHYNADR
+816 VHHYNANR
-824 SGYKELKGRYTPQGI
+824 SRYDELKGRYTPQGI

-851 SLGGNQGG
+851 SLGGSQGG
-859 EQGDF
+859 EHSGVMLSNGPGRGMMISSGM
-864 EDAGDNVT
+864 EDGWLF
-872 RYHLEDEGRV
+872 YDEGW
-882 CIIEGVNTS
+882 GVQGEHVGPNGS
-891 IRQDIP
+891 IPAFR
-897 VELGIDWRR
+897 LGMDHQWF
-906 SLGDVRV
+906 LL
-913 IGIPVE
+913 
-919 IVRALAQAGRNT
+919 AL
-931 IVYGRYGIMTE
+931 
-942 LTPTVLA
+942 
-949 DIAGKLAKIPEN
+949 
-961 ENNLLWIR
+961 ENNGSTTPPKLVFNRPEFCGNDVQIEYLGLSAAESYHVYAVDFAWQIDQECTVHGNI
-969 ADYRNCDAEQ
+969 DY
-979 GNAYAFRCLLWLGE
+979 GN
-993 DDRNVYVT
+993 
-1001 PEGSVLRIGIDN
+1001 GSRSDIDLIF
-1013 SERLAA
+1013 EPR
-1019 DGTKFVVYTPNQDDK
+1019 Y
-1034 LTTDNGL
+1034 
-1041 TVDYFKRTKAEF
+1041 
-1053 SDLYHDYEQFMVNT
+1053 
-1067 RSGGVFVVAPEE
+1067 
-1079 YKLQMEWPW
+1079 
-1088 PGLNGDNDG
+1088 
-1097 GDNIGEFQCWTDGKD
+1097 GDNIGEFECRTDGKD

-1140 VNWRSRDIGD
+1140 VDWRHDEIGD

-1156 TPEVLNEMAAAEK
+1156 TPEVLNEMAEANK
-1169 PVVLYGVWNVGM
+1169 PVVLYGAWNVGM
-1181 TIPAAAISDMAAKL
+1181 TIPAAAVSDMAAKL
-1195 TAMNQGKSENLAL
+1195 TAMNQGKSENPAL

-1252 GQVNNYKAFTLYCPE
+1252 GQVNNYKTFTLYCPE

-1292 GNNSWRVYE
+1292 GDDSWRVYE
-1301 FTANHDGMFVIA
+1301 FAANHDGMFVIA

-1322 WPWYGVPLPRWHP
+1322 WPWNGVPLPRWHP

-1363 KFPVLDLDI
+1363 KFPVLDEDI

-1377 VELKEWKEGCGNDWD
+1377 VELKEWEEGCGDDWD

-1412 RDRWEKAVRNSN
+1412 RDRWERAVRNSN

-1431 VFFGYYF
+1431 VFFRYYF
-1438 GNSTNEKPMDYGFD
+1438 GHSDHRQPMNYGFD
-1452 WYGGGVEQIT
+1452 WYGGKEKDVKPTYTLENEYY
-1462 SSFSLSENFEHTN
+1462 FSNGI
-1475 ALHLAALNQKTANST
+1475 HLATLNQQTSRSAI
-1490 MLTMSR
+1490 LTMSQ
-1496 EGENWWVILVM
+1496 EGEDWRIILAMNDEETTV
-1507 SDGKTSIANAAAKY
+1507 ANATAKY
-1521 ALQLKIEATE
+1521 AFQLKIEATAN
-1531 DVSII
+1531 VSMR
-1536 VGADNGVPADKE
+1536 VDTDNGVPADKE

-1555 HSDWTA
+1555 HDDWTA

-1572 TIAGKNYD
+1572 TVAGKDLD
-1580 SAGTDNQNKIGTL
+1580 SAGTYNDSNKLGEL
-1593 TVDAPAGYTLKEWTS
+1593 TVDAPDGYTLKYWTS
-1608 THEYEPGATNS
+1608 THEYGKGTTNP
-1619 APLQKDRFQTVKFLW
+1619 APLQKDYFQTVKFLW
-1634 GKDGA
+1634 VKPGA

-1644 NVVVECQNSREVFFE
+1644 NVVVECQNNKEVFFD
-1659 LEEGNVKVKIPTEQE
+1659 LEKDGYKVTIPKEQQV
-1674 ILPAA
+1674 LSDA
-1679 KQRVLE
+1679 KQQVLE

-1788 YAGTQMYDCR
+1788 YAGAQMYDSTI
-1798 VIRWLDKDGKILEYS
+1798 VQWLDKDGKILEYS

-1867 LRVSEGT
+1867 LRVGEGT
-1874 EIGPDGVAIYLPY
+1874 KIGPDGVAIYLPY

-1895 QGLALAALG
+1895 QGLALAAQG
-1904 IKPVVW
+1904 VKPVIW

-1928 AAGIKFVTHG
+1928 AAGIRFVTKS

-1961 TGTGGGSTGGGSTG
+1961 GTGTGGGSTGGGSTG
-1975 GSTGGGLSSGWS
+1975 GGSSSGWS

-2021 ASFRGVQVDGKTI
+2021 ASFQGVQVDGKTI

-2100 ALSSI
+2100 ALGSI